1 MRIYSQDYQEFF
13 LLIQRQRYP
22 LNVSIRFLTPLIFSL
37 ENMSQINYMN
47 SKKKIIF
54 LKNIAMKKILLSFI
68 LISSFSFSQVSN
80 YQGFMDFSYN
90 DDSGKIFLEIDNL
103 DSEFLYINS
112 LSRGVGNND
121 LGLDRGQLGNSRIVY
136 FTKRGNKI
144 LLIQPN
150 LKYISNSS
158 NELENKAVEEAFA
171 RSVLFGFEIIEK
183 SENSYK
189 VDLTPFLISD
199 AHGVSQRLRYSNAGS
214 YNLNK
219 SMSAID
225 LVRTK
230 AFPEN
235 IEFDVLLTFTGNP
248 SGNLVRSVTP
258 TPSNLTVNQHH
269 SFVKLPDN
277 NYAKRKFDPRSG
289 SNPFIVYDYSTP
301 IDEKLEQ
308 RYIVRHRLN
317 KKNPND
323 EISEPVEPII
333 YYIDNGTPEPVKT
346 ALIEGGNWWNQAF
359 ESAGYKDAFRIE
371 VLPENADPMDV
382 RYNLIQWIHRSTRGW
397 SYGAS
402 IVDPRTGEIIKGQV
416 SLGSLRVRQDYMILS
431 GLVDNPNTIENKS
444 LIKKVSLDRIRQL
457 SAHEIGHT
465 LGFAHNY
472 ISSANNRSSVMD
484 YPHPKI
490 ELLDGNISINNAYS
504 ENIGDW
510 DKVSVKYAYMDFSNS
525 ENEDVELNKI
535 IEDAVDNG
543 LYFLSDSDSRPVGSA
558 NPYSHLWDNGELPYI
573 ELNKLLKVRDLAL
586 KNLDMDN
593 IEDGESYDRIED
605 ILVPIYMLHR
615 YQIEAA
621 AKAIGG
627 VDYLYY
633 VKNKNNDKV
642 KFVDSKLQNES
653 LESLLNVL
661 KPNNLVLPENLIE
674 ILSPRSFR
682 NPRTRENFVSN
693 TGVTFDYINA
703 SSSIINHTLTFLLNP
718 ERLNRI
724 NQQNMFGENILKL
737 DNYLLRISKSIFN
750 IKKMNMYEDSINKNT
765 ASLYLDHLFMAFNNN
780 KTNDLSKSVILSSI
794 MNTMNKLST
803 NMNDYNSFLL
813 NKIQG
818 FIDNPSKYKSVNKTK
833 IPDGS
838 PIGNF
843 SCDY

>member
-1 MRIYSQDYQEFF
+1 
-13 LLIQRQRYP
+13 
-22 LNVSIRFLTPLIFSL
+22 
-37 ENMSQINYMN
+37 
-47 SKKKIIF
+47 
-54 LKNIAMKKILLSFI
+54 MKKILLSII
-68 LISSFSFSQVSN
+68 LISSFSFSQETD
-80 YQGFMDFSYN
+80 YEGFMNFSYN
-90 DDSGKIFLEIDNL
+90 NDSGKIILEINKL
-103 DSEFLYINS
+103 DSEFMYINS

-121 LGLDRGQLGNSRIVY
+121 LGLDRGQLGDSRVVY

-150 LKYISNSS
+150 LRYVSNSS
-158 NELENKAVEEAFA
+158 NYLENKAVKEAFA
-171 RSVLFGFEIIEK
+171 RSVLFGFDIIEK
-183 SENSYK
+183 TKDSYK
-189 VDLTPFLISD
+189 IDITSFLIRD
-199 AHGVSQRLRYSNAGS
+199 AHGVSQRLRYSNSGS
-214 YNLNK
+214 YTLNK

-225 LVRTK
+225 LDRTK
-230 AFPEN
+230 AFPKN

-258 TPSNLTVNQHH
+258 TASNLTVNQHH
-269 SFVKLPDN
+269 SFVELPDN
-277 NYAKRKFDPRSG
+277 NYKKRKFDPRSG

-301 IDEKLEQ
+301 IDDKLEQ
-308 RYIVRHRLN
+308 RFIVRHRLN
-317 KKNPND
+317 KKYPKQ
-323 EISEPVEPII
+323 EISEPVEPIV
-333 YYIDNGTPEPVKT
+333 YYIDNGTPEPVKS

-371 VLPENADPMDV
+371 VLPEDADPMDV

-431 GLVDNPNTIENKS
+431 GLIDNPNDIENKS
-444 LIKKVSLDRIRQL
+444 LIKKTSLDRIRQL

-490 ELLDGNISINNAYS
+490 DIVNGNINIDNAYS
-504 ENIGDW
+504 KNIGDW
-510 DKVSVKYAYMDFSNS
+510 DKVSVRYAYTDFQEN
-525 ENEDVELNKI
+525 ENEDVKLNDI
-535 IEDAVDNG
+535 IEEAVNKG

-558 NPYSHLWDNGELPYI
+558 NPFSHLWDNGEFPYK
-573 ELNKLLKVRDLAL
+573 ELDKLLKVRDLAL
-586 KNLDMDN
+586 KNIDLDN
-593 IEDGESYDRIED
+593 LVDGEPYDRIED

-615 YQIEAA
+615 YQIESA

-627 VDYLYY
+627 VDYLYF

-642 KFVDSKLQNES
+642 KFVDSKLQKES
-653 LESLLNVL
+653 LKSLLNVL
-661 KPNNLVLPENLIE
+661 NPKNLVLPTNLIQ

-682 NPRTRENFVSN
+682 NPRTRENFESN

-703 SSSIINHTLTFLLNP
+703 SSSIINHTLTFLMNP
-718 ERLNRI
+718 ERINRI
-724 NQQNMFGENILKL
+724 YQQNMFGENILML
-737 DNYLLRISKSIFN
+737 DDYLTIISNSIFSN
-750 IKKMNMYEDSINKNT
+750 KRMSPYESSINKNT
-765 ASLYLDHLFMAFNNN
+765 SSLFLDHLFLTFNNSN
-780 KTNDLSKSVILSSI
+780 TNDLSKSVILSSI
-794 MNTMNKLST
+794 LNTKEKLSS
-803 NMNDYNSFLL
+803 NLNDYNRFLV
-813 NKIQG
+813 NKING
-818 FIDNPSKYKSVNKTK
+818 FIDNPDKYIPVEKTK

>member
-1 MRIYSQDYQEFF
+1 
-13 LLIQRQRYP
+13 
-22 LNVSIRFLTPLIFSL
+22 
-37 ENMSQINYMN
+37 MN
-47 SKKKIIF
+47 
-54 LKNIAMKKILLSFI
+54 
-68 LISSFSFSQVSN
+68 
-80 YQGFMDFSYN
+80 FSYN
-90 DDSGKIFLEIDNL
+90 NDSGKIILEINKL
-103 DSEFLYINS
+103 DSEFMYINS

-136 FTKRGNKI
+136 FTRRGNKI

-150 LKYISNSS
+150 LRYVSNSS
-158 NELENKAVEEAFA
+158 NYLENKAVKEAFA
-171 RSVLFGFEIIEK
+171 RSVLFGFDIIEK
-183 SENSYK
+183 TKDSYK
-189 VDLTPFLISD
+189 IDITSFLIRD
-199 AHGVSQRLRYSNAGS
+199 AHGVSQRLRYSNSGS
-214 YNLNK
+214 YTLNK

-225 LVRTK
+225 LDRTK
-230 AFPEN
+230 AFPKN

-258 TPSNLTVNQHH
+258 TASNLTVNQHH
-269 SFVKLPDN
+269 SFVELPDN
-277 NYAKRKFDPRSG
+277 NYKKRKFDPRSG

-301 IDEKLEQ
+301 IDDKLEQ
-308 RYIVRHRLN
+308 RFIVRHRLN
-317 KKNPND
+317 KKYPKQ
-323 EISEPVEPII
+323 EISEPVEPIV
-333 YYIDNGTPEPVKT
+333 YYIDNGTPEPVKS

-371 VLPENADPMDV
+371 VLPEDADPMDV

-431 GLVDNPNTIENKS
+431 GLIDNPNDIENKS
-444 LIKKVSLDRIRQL
+444 LIKKTSLDRIRQL

-490 ELLDGNISINNAYS
+490 DIVNGDINIDNAYS
-504 ENIGDW
+504 KNIGDW
-510 DKVSVKYAYMDFSNS
+510 DKVSVRYAYTDFQEN
-525 ENEDVELNKI
+525 ENEDVKLNDI
-535 IEDAVDNG
+535 IEEAVNKG

-558 NPYSHLWDNGELPYI
+558 NPFSHLWDNGEFPYK

-586 KNLDMDN
+586 KNIDLDN
-593 IEDGESYDRIED
+593 LVDGEPYDRIED

-615 YQIEAA
+615 YQIESA

-627 VDYLYY
+627 VDYLYF

-642 KFVDSKLQNES
+642 KFVDSKLQKES
-653 LESLLNVL
+653 LKSLLNVL
-661 KPNNLVLPENLIE
+661 NPKNLVLPTNLIQ

-682 NPRTRENFVSN
+682 NPRTRENFESN

-718 ERLNRI
+718 QRINRI
-724 NQQNMFGENILKL
+724 YQQNMFGEKILML
-737 DNYLLRISKSIFN
+737 DDYLTIISNSIFSN
-750 IKKMNMYEDSINKNT
+750 NRMSPYESSINKNT
-765 ASLYLDHLFMAFNNN
+765 SSLFLDHLFLTFNNSN
-780 KTNDLSKSVILSSI
+780 TNDLSKSVILSSI
-794 MNTMNKLST
+794 INTKEKLSS
-803 NMNDYNSFLL
+803 NLNDYNSFLV
-813 NKIQG
+813 NKING
-818 FIDNPSKYKSVNKTK
+818 FIDNPDKYIPVEKTK

>member
-1 MRIYSQDYQEFF
+1 
-13 LLIQRQRYP
+13 
-22 LNVSIRFLTPLIFSL
+22 
-37 ENMSQINYMN
+37 
-47 SKKKIIF
+47 
-54 LKNIAMKKILLSFI
+54 MKKILLSFI
-68 LISSFSFSQVSN
+68 LISNFSYSQEID
-80 YQGFMDFSYN
+80 YQGFMNFSYN
-90 DDSGKIFLEIDNL
+90 DDSGKIILEIDNL
-103 DSEFLYINS
+103 DNEFLYINS

-150 LKYISNSS
+150 LRYVSNSS

-171 RSVLFGFEIIEK
+171 RSVLFGFEIVEK
-183 SENSYK
+183 LTDSYK
-189 VDLTPFLISD
+189 IDLTPFLLND
-199 AHGVSQRLRYSNAGS
+199 AHGVSQRLRYSNSGS
-214 YNLNK
+214 YSLNK

-225 LVRTK
+225 LDRTK
-230 AFPEN
+230 AFPKN

-258 TPSNLTVNQHH
+258 TASNLTVNQHH
-269 SFVKLPDN
+269 SFVKLPDD
-277 NYAKRKFDPRSG
+277 NYNKRKFDPRSG
-289 SNPFIVYDYSTP
+289 SNPFIVFDYSTP
-301 IDEKLEQ
+301 LDEKLEQ
-308 RYIVRHRLN
+308 RFIVRHRLN

-323 EISEPVEPII
+323 EMSEPVEPII

-359 ESAGYKDAFRIE
+359 ESAGYKNAFRIE
-371 VLPENADPMDV
+371 VLPEDADPMDV

-431 GLVDNPNTIENKS
+431 GLVDNPNDIQNKS
-444 LIKKVSLDRIRQL
+444 LIKKTSLDRIRQL

-490 ELLDGNISINNAYS
+490 DLVDGKISIADAYS

-510 DKVSVKYAYMDFSNS
+510 DKVSVEYAYRDFPNTKN
-525 ENEDVELNKI
+525 ENYELDKI
-535 IEDAVDNG
+535 INEAEKNG

-558 NPYSHLWDNGELPYI
+558 NPFSHLWDNGELPYK

-586 KNLDMDN
+586 KNIDLDN
-593 IEDGESYDRIED
+593 LVDGEPYDRIED

-615 YQIEAA
+615 YQIEAS

-627 VDYLYY
+627 VDYLYF

-642 KFVDSKLQNES
+642 KFVDSKLQRKS

-661 KPNNLVLPENLIE
+661 KPKNLVLPNNLID

-693 TGVTFDYINA
+693 TGVTFDYINT
-703 SSSIINHTLTFLLNP
+703 SSSLINHTLTFLLNA
-718 ERLNRI
+718 ERINRI
-724 NQQNMFGENILKL
+724 NQQNIFGDDILTL
-737 DNYLLRISKSIFN
+737 EDYLAEISKSIFDN
-750 IKKMNMYEDSINKNT
+750 KKLSTYEESVNKNT
-765 ASLYLDHLFMAFNNN
+765 TSLYIDHLFMAFNNSR
-780 KTNDLSKSVILSSI
+780 TNDLSKSIILASI
-794 MNTMNKLST
+794 MDIMNNLST
-803 NMNDYNSFLL
+803 KSNNYNSFLI
-813 NKIQG
+813 NKIDG
-818 FIDNPSKYKSVNKTK
+818 FLINPDKYKPIEKTK

>member
-1 MRIYSQDYQEFF
+1 
-13 LLIQRQRYP
+13 
-22 LNVSIRFLTPLIFSL
+22 
-37 ENMSQINYMN
+37 
-47 SKKKIIF
+47 
-54 LKNIAMKKILLSFI
+54 MKKFLLSFI
-68 LISSFSFSQVSN
+68 LISNFSFSQETD

-90 DDSGKIFLEIDNL
+90 DDSGKIILEIDNL
-103 DSEFLYINS
+103 DNEFLYINS

-150 LKYISNSS
+150 LRYISNSS

-171 RSVLFGFEIIEK
+171 RSVLFGFDIVEK
-183 SENSYK
+183 STDSYK
-189 VDLTPFLISD
+189 IDLTPFLLND
-199 AHGVSQRLRYSNAGS
+199 AHGVSQRLRFSNSGS

-219 SMSAID
+219 SMSAVD
-225 LVRTK
+225 LERTK
-230 AFPEN
+230 AFPDN

-248 SGNLVRSVTP
+248 SGSLVRSVTP
-258 TPSNLTVNQHH
+258 TASNLTVNQHH
-269 SFVKLPDN
+269 SFVKLPDD
-277 NYAKRKFDPRSG
+277 NYNKRKFDPRSG

-308 RYIVRHRLN
+308 RFIVRHRLN

-323 EISEPVEPII
+323 EMSEPVEPII

-359 ESAGYKDAFRIE
+359 ESAGYKNAFRIE
-371 VLPENADPMDV
+371 VLPEDADPMDV

-431 GLVDNPNTIENKS
+431 GLVDNPNDIQNKS
-444 LIKKVSLDRIRQL
+444 LIKKTSLDRIRQL

-472 ISSANNRSSVMD
+472 ISSANDRSSVMD

-490 ELLDGNISINNAYS
+490 DLVDGKISIADAYA

-510 DKVSVKYAYMDFSNS
+510 DKVSVEYAYSDFPKTKN
-525 ENEDVELNKI
+525 ENNELDKI
-535 IEDAVDNG
+535 INEAQKNG

-558 NPYSHLWDNGELPYI
+558 NPFSHLWDNGELPYK

-586 KNLDMDN
+586 KNIDLDN
-593 IEDGESYDRIED
+593 LIDGEPYDRIED

-627 VDYLYY
+627 VDYLYF
-633 VKNKNNDKV
+633 VKNNNNDKV
-642 KFVDSKLQNES
+642 KFVDSKLQRKS
-653 LESLLNVL
+653 LESLLSVL
-661 KPNNLVLPENLIE
+661 KPKNLVLPNNLFD

-693 TGVTFDYINA
+693 TGVTFDYINT
-703 SSSIINHTLTFLLNP
+703 SSSLINHTLTFLLNP
-718 ERLNRI
+718 ERINRI
-724 NQQNMFGENILKL
+724 NQQNIFGDDILTL
-737 DNYLLRISKSIFN
+737 ENYLAEISKSIFDN
-750 IKKMNMYEDSINKNT
+750 KKLNTYEESVNKNT
-765 ASLYLDHLFMAFNNN
+765 SSLYLDHLFMAFNNSR
-780 KTNDLSKSVILSSI
+780 TNDLSKSIILASI
-794 MNTMNKLST
+794 MDTMNNLST
-803 NMNDYNSFLL
+803 NPNNYNRFLI
-813 NKIQG
+813 NKIDG
-818 FIDNPSKYKSVNKTK
+818 FLNNPDQYKPIEKTK

>member
-1 MRIYSQDYQEFF
+1 
-13 LLIQRQRYP
+13 
-22 LNVSIRFLTPLIFSL
+22 
-37 ENMSQINYMN
+37 
-47 SKKKIIF
+47 
-54 LKNIAMKKILLSFI
+54 MKKLLLSII
-68 LISSFSFSQVSN
+68 LVSSFSFSQETD
-80 YQGFMDFSYN
+80 YEGFMNFSYN
-90 DDSGKIFLEIDNL
+90 DDSGKIILEIKNL
-103 DSEFLYINS
+103 DSEFMYINS

-121 LGLDRGQLGNSRIVY
+121 LGLDRGQLGNSRVVY

-150 LKYISNSS
+150 LRYVSNSS
-158 NELENKAVEEAFA
+158 NYLENKAVEEAFA
-171 RSVLFGFEIIEK
+171 RSVLFGFDIIEK
-183 SENSYK
+183 SNDSYK
-189 VDLTPFLISD
+189 IDITSFLISD
-199 AHGVSQRLRYSNAGS
+199 AHGVSQRLKYSNSGS
-214 YNLNK
+214 YTLNK

-225 LVRTK
+225 LDRTK
-230 AFPEN
+230 AFPKN

-258 TPSNLTVNQHH
+258 TASNLTVNQHH
-269 SFVKLPDN
+269 SFVELPDN
-277 NYAKRKFDPRSG
+277 NYKKRKFDPRSG

-308 RYIVRHRLN
+308 RFIVRHRLN
-317 KKNPND
+317 KKYPKQ
-323 EISEPVEPII
+323 EISEPLDPIV

-371 VLPENADPMDV
+371 VLPEDADPMDV

-431 GLVDNPNTIENKS
+431 GLIDNPNDIENKA
-444 LIKKVSLDRIRQL
+444 LIKETSLDRIRQL

-490 ELLDGNISINNAYS
+490 DIINGDINIDNAYS
-504 ENIGDW
+504 KNIGDW
-510 DKVSVKYAYMDFSNS
+510 DKVTVRYAYTDFQ
-525 ENEDVELNKI
+525 ENENEEIKLNQI
-535 IEDAVDNG
+535 IDEAVNKG

-558 NPYSHLWDNGELPYI
+558 NPFSHLWDNGEFPYK

-586 KNLDMDN
+586 KNIDLEN
-593 IEDGESYDRIED
+593 LIDGEPYDRIED

-615 YQIEAA
+615 YQIEST

-627 VDYLYY
+627 VDYLYF
-633 VKNKNNDKV
+633 VKNLNNDKV
-642 KFVDSKLQNES
+642 KFVNSKLQKES

-661 KPNNLVLPENLIE
+661 NPKNLVLPDNLIE

-682 NPRTRENFVSN
+682 NPRTRENFESN

-703 SSSIINHTLTFLLNP
+703 SSSVINHTLTFLINP
-718 ERLNRI
+718 ERINRI
-724 NQQNMFGENILKL
+724 YQQNMFGENILKL
-737 DNYLLRISKSIFN
+737 EDYLSIISNSIFSN
-750 IKKMNMYEDSINKNT
+750 KKMSLYESSINNNT
-765 ASLYLDHLFMAFNNN
+765 SSLFLDHLFLAFNNS
-780 KTNDLSKSVILSSI
+780 KTNDLSKSLILSSI
-794 MNTMNKLST
+794 VNTKEKLSSDL
-803 NMNDYNSFLL
+803 NNYNAFLV
-813 NKIQG
+813 NKING
-818 FIDNPSKYKSVNKTK
+818 FLDNPDKYKPIEKTK

>member
-1 MRIYSQDYQEFF
+1 
-13 LLIQRQRYP
+13 
-22 LNVSIRFLTPLIFSL
+22 
-37 ENMSQINYMN
+37 
-47 SKKKIIF
+47 
-54 LKNIAMKKILLSFI
+54 MKKLLLSII
-68 LISSFSFSQVSN
+68 LVSSFSFSQETD
-80 YQGFMDFSYN
+80 YEGFMNFSYN
-90 DDSGKIFLEIDNL
+90 NDSGKIILEIKNL
-103 DSEFLYINS
+103 DSEFMYINS

-121 LGLDRGQLGNSRIVY
+121 LGLDRGQLGNSRVVY

-150 LKYISNSS
+150 LRYVSNSS
-158 NELENKAVEEAFA
+158 NYLENKAVEEAFA
-171 RSVLFGFEIIEK
+171 RSVLFGFDIIEK
-183 SENSYK
+183 SNDSYK
-189 VDLTPFLISD
+189 IDITSFLISD
-199 AHGVSQRLRYSNAGS
+199 AHGVSQRLKYSNSGS
-214 YNLNK
+214 YTLNK

-225 LVRTK
+225 LDRTK
-230 AFPEN
+230 AFPKN

-248 SGNLVRSVTP
+248 LGNLVRSVTP
-258 TPSNLTVNQHH
+258 TASNLTVNQHH
-269 SFVKLPDN
+269 SFVELPDN
-277 NYAKRKFDPRSG
+277 NYKKRKFDPRSG

-308 RYIVRHRLN
+308 RFIVRHRLS
-317 KKNPND
+317 KKYPKQ
-323 EISEPVEPII
+323 EISEPVDPIV

-371 VLPENADPMDV
+371 VLPEDADPMDV

-431 GLVDNPNTIENKS
+431 GLIDNPNDIENKA
-444 LIKKVSLDRIRQL
+444 LIKKTSLDRIRQL

-490 ELLDGNISINNAYS
+490 DIIDGDINIDNAYS
-504 ENIGDW
+504 KNIGDW
-510 DKVSVKYAYMDFSNS
+510 DKVTVTYAYTDFQEN
-525 ENEDVELNKI
+525 ENEDIKLNQI
-535 IEDAVDNG
+535 IEDAVNKG

-558 NPYSHLWDNGELPYI
+558 NPFSHLWDNGEFPYK

-586 KNLDMDN
+586 KNIDLEN
-593 IEDGESYDRIED
+593 LVDGEPYDRIED

-615 YQIEAA
+615 YQIEST

-627 VDYLYY
+627 VDYLYF
-633 VKNKNNDKV
+633 VKNLNNDKV
-642 KFVDSKLQNES
+642 KFVNSKLQKES

-661 KPNNLVLPENLIE
+661 NPKNLVLPDNLIE

-682 NPRTRENFVSN
+682 NPRTRENFESN

-703 SSSIINHTLTFLLNP
+703 SSSVINHTLTFLINP
-718 ERLNRI
+718 ERINRI
-724 NQQNMFGENILKL
+724 YQQNMFGENILKL
-737 DNYLLRISKSIFN
+737 EDYLTIISNSIFSN
-750 IKKMNMYEDSINKNT
+750 KKMSLYEASINNNT
-765 ASLYLDHLFMAFNNN
+765 SSLFLDHLFLAFNNS
-780 KTNDLSKSVILSSI
+780 KTNDLSKSLILSSI
-794 MNTMNKLST
+794 LNTKETLSS
-803 NMNDYNSFLL
+803 NLNDYNAFLV
-813 NKIQG
+813 NKING
-818 FIDNPSKYKSVNKTK
+818 FLNNPDKYKPIEKTK

-838 PIGNF
+838 PIGDF

>member
-1 MRIYSQDYQEFF
+1 
-13 LLIQRQRYP
+13 
-22 LNVSIRFLTPLIFSL
+22 
-37 ENMSQINYMN
+37 
-47 SKKKIIF
+47 
-54 LKNIAMKKILLSFI
+54 MKKLLLSII
-68 LISSFSFSQVSN
+68 LVSSFSFSQETD
-80 YQGFMDFSYN
+80 YEGFMNFSYN
-90 DDSGKIFLEIDNL
+90 NDSGKIILEINKL
-103 DSEFLYINS
+103 DSEFMYINS

-121 LGLDRGQLGNSRIVY
+121 LGLDRGQLGDSRVVY

-150 LKYISNSS
+150 LRYVSNSS
-158 NELENKAVEEAFA
+158 NYLENKAVKEAFA
-171 RSVLFGFEIIEK
+171 RSVLFGFDIIEK
-183 SENSYK
+183 TKDSYK
-189 VDLTPFLISD
+189 IDITSFLIRD
-199 AHGVSQRLRYSNAGS
+199 AHGVSQRLRYSNSGS
-214 YNLNK
+214 YTLNK

-225 LVRTK
+225 LDRTK
-230 AFPEN
+230 AFPKN

-258 TPSNLTVNQHH
+258 TASNLTVNQHH
-269 SFVKLPDN
+269 SFVELPDN
-277 NYAKRKFDPRSG
+277 NYKKRKFDPRSG

-301 IDEKLEQ
+301 IDDKLEQ
-308 RYIVRHRLN
+308 RFIVRHRLN
-317 KKNPND
+317 KKYPKQ
-323 EISEPVEPII
+323 EISEPVEPIV
-333 YYIDNGTPEPVKT
+333 YYIDNGTPEPVKS

-371 VLPENADPMDV
+371 VLPEDADPMDV

-431 GLVDNPNTIENKS
+431 GLIDNPNDIENKS
-444 LIKKVSLDRIRQL
+444 LIKKTSLDRIRQL

-490 ELLDGNISINNAYS
+490 DIVNGDINIDNAYS
-504 ENIGDW
+504 KNIGDW
-510 DKVSVKYAYMDFSNS
+510 DKVSVRYAYTDFQEN
-525 ENEDVELNKI
+525 ENEDVKLNDI
-535 IEDAVDNG
+535 IEEAVNKG

-558 NPYSHLWDNGELPYI
+558 NPFSHLWDNGEFPYK

-586 KNLDMDN
+586 KNIDLDN
-593 IEDGESYDRIED
+593 LVDGEPYDRIED

-615 YQIEAA
+615 YQIESA

-627 VDYLYY
+627 VDYLYF

-642 KFVDSKLQNES
+642 KFVDSKLQKES
-653 LESLLNVL
+653 LKSLLNVL
-661 KPNNLVLPENLIE
+661 NPKNLVLPNNLIQ

-682 NPRTRENFVSN
+682 NPRTRENFESN

-718 ERLNRI
+718 QRINRI
-724 NQQNMFGENILKL
+724 YQQNMFGEKILML
-737 DNYLLRISKSIFN
+737 DDYLTIISNSIFSN
-750 IKKMNMYEDSINKNT
+750 NRMSPYESSINKNT
-765 ASLYLDHLFMAFNNN
+765 SSLFLDHLFLTFNNSN
-780 KTNDLSKSVILSSI
+780 TNDLSKSVILSSI
-794 MNTMNKLST
+794 INTKEKLSS
-803 NMNDYNSFLL
+803 NLNEYNSFLV
-813 NKIQG
+813 NKING
-818 FIDNPSKYKSVNKTK
+818 FIDNPDKYIPVEKTK

>member
-1 MRIYSQDYQEFF
+1 
-13 LLIQRQRYP
+13 
-22 LNVSIRFLTPLIFSL
+22 
-37 ENMSQINYMN
+37 
-47 SKKKIIF
+47 
-54 LKNIAMKKILLSFI
+54 MKKFLLSFI
-68 LISSFSFSQVSN
+68 LISSFSFSQETD

-90 DDSGKIFLEIDNL
+90 DDSGKIILEIDNL
-103 DSEFLYINS
+103 DNEFLYINS

-171 RSVLFGFEIIEK
+171 RSVLFGFEIVEK
-183 SENSYK
+183 STDSYK
-189 VDLTPFLISD
+189 IDLTPFLLND
-199 AHGVSQRLRYSNAGS
+199 AHGVSQRLRFSNSGS
-214 YNLNK
+214 YSLNK
-219 SMSAID
+219 SMSAVD
-225 LVRTK
+225 LKRTK
-230 AFPEN
+230 AFPDN

-248 SGNLVRSVTP
+248 SGSLVRSVTP

-269 SFVKLPDN
+269 SFVKLPDD
-277 NYAKRKFDPRSG
+277 NYNKRKFDPRSG
-289 SNPFIVYDYSTP
+289 SNPFIVYDYSSP

-308 RYIVRHRLN
+308 RFIVRHRLN

-323 EISEPVEPII
+323 EMSEPVEPII

-359 ESAGYKDAFRIE
+359 ESAGYKNAFRIE
-371 VLPENADPMDV
+371 VLPEDADPMDV

-431 GLVDNPNTIENKS
+431 GLVDNPNDIQNKS
-444 LIKKVSLDRIRQL
+444 LIKKTSLDRIRQL

-472 ISSANNRSSVMD
+472 ISSANDRSSVMD

-490 ELLDGNISINNAYS
+490 DLVDGKISIADAYS

-510 DKVSVKYAYMDFSNS
+510 DKVSVEYAYRDFPNTKN
-525 ENEDVELNKI
+525 ENNELDKI
-535 IEDAVDNG
+535 INDAQKNG

-558 NPYSHLWDNGELPYI
+558 NPFSHLWDNGELPFK

-586 KNLDMDN
+586 KNIDLDN
-593 IEDGESYDRIED
+593 LIDGEPYDRIED

-627 VDYLYY
+627 VDYLYF
-633 VKNKNNDKV
+633 VKNNNNDKV
-642 KFVDSKLQNES
+642 KFVDSKLQKKS

-661 KPNNLVLPENLIE
+661 KPVNLVLPNNLID

-693 TGVTFDYINA
+693 TGVTFDYINI
-703 SSSIINHTLTFLLNP
+703 SSSLINHTFTFLLNP
-718 ERLNRI
+718 ERINRI
-724 NQQNMFGENILKL
+724 NQQNIFGDDILTL
-737 DNYLLRISKSIFN
+737 ENYLVEITKSIFDN
-750 IKKMNMYEDSINKNT
+750 KKLNTYEESVNKNT
-765 ASLYLDHLFMAFNNN
+765 SSLYLDHLFMAFNNSS
-780 KTNDLSKSVILSSI
+780 TNDLSKSIILASI
-794 MNTMNKLST
+794 MDTMKNLST
-803 NMNDYNSFLL
+803 NPNNYNRFLI
-813 NKIQG
+813 NKING
-818 FIDNPSKYKSVNKTK
+818 FLSNPDQYKPIVKTK

>member
-1 MRIYSQDYQEFF
+1 
-13 LLIQRQRYP
+13 
-22 LNVSIRFLTPLIFSL
+22 
-37 ENMSQINYMN
+37 MN
-47 SKKKIIF
+47 
-54 LKNIAMKKILLSFI
+54 
-68 LISSFSFSQVSN
+68 
-80 YQGFMDFSYN
+80 FSYN
-90 DDSGKIFLEIDNL
+90 DDSGKIILEIKNL
-103 DSEFLYINS
+103 DSEFMYINS

-121 LGLDRGQLGNSRIVY
+121 LGLDRGQLGNSRVVY

-150 LKYISNSS
+150 LRYVSNSS
-158 NELENKAVEEAFA
+158 NYLENKAVEEAFA
-171 RSVLFGFEIIEK
+171 RSVLFGFDIIEK
-183 SENSYK
+183 SNDSYK
-189 VDLTPFLISD
+189 IDITSFLISD
-199 AHGVSQRLRYSNAGS
+199 AHGVSQRLKYSNSGS
-214 YNLNK
+214 YTLNK

-225 LVRTK
+225 LDRTK
-230 AFPEN
+230 AFPKN

-258 TPSNLTVNQHH
+258 TASNLTVNQHH
-269 SFVKLPDN
+269 SFVELPDN
-277 NYAKRKFDPRSG
+277 NYKKRKFDPRSG

-308 RYIVRHRLN
+308 RFIVRHRLN
-317 KKNPND
+317 KKYPKQ
-323 EISEPVEPII
+323 EISEPLHPIV

-371 VLPENADPMDV
+371 VLPEDADPMDV

-431 GLVDNPNTIENKS
+431 GLIDNPNDIENKA
-444 LIKKVSLDRIRQL
+444 LIKETSLDRIRQL

-490 ELLDGNISINNAYS
+490 DIIDGDINIDNAYS
-504 ENIGDW
+504 KNIGDW
-510 DKVSVKYAYMDFSNS
+510 DKVTVRYAYTDFQ
-525 ENEDVELNKI
+525 ENENEEIKLNQI
-535 IEDAVDNG
+535 IEEAVNKG

-558 NPYSHLWDNGELPYI
+558 NPFSHLWDNGEFPYK

-586 KNLDMDN
+586 KNIDLEN
-593 IEDGESYDRIED
+593 LIDGEPYDRIED

-615 YQIEAA
+615 YQIEST

-627 VDYLYY
+627 VDYLYF
-633 VKNKNNDKV
+633 VKNLNNDKV
-642 KFVDSKLQNES
+642 KFVNSKLQKES

-661 KPNNLVLPENLIE
+661 NPKNLVLPNNLID

-682 NPRTRENFVSN
+682 NPRTRENFESN

-703 SSSIINHTLTFLLNP
+703 SSSVINHTLTFLINP
-718 ERLNRI
+718 ERINRI
-724 NQQNMFGENILKL
+724 YQQNMFGENILKL
-737 DNYLLRISKSIFN
+737 EDYLSTISNSIFSN
-750 IKKMNMYEDSINKNT
+750 KKMSLYESSINNNT
-765 ASLYLDHLFMAFNNN
+765 SSLFLDHLFLAFNNS
-780 KTNDLSKSVILSSI
+780 KTNDLSKSLILSSI
-794 MNTMNKLST
+794 VNTKEKLSSDL
-803 NMNDYNSFLL
+803 NNYNAFLV
-813 NKIQG
+813 NKING
-818 FIDNPSKYKSVNKTK
+818 FLDNPDKYKPIEKTK

>member
-1 MRIYSQDYQEFF
+1 
-13 LLIQRQRYP
+13 
-22 LNVSIRFLTPLIFSL
+22 
-37 ENMSQINYMN
+37 MN
-47 SKKKIIF
+47 
-54 LKNIAMKKILLSFI
+54 
-68 LISSFSFSQVSN
+68 
-80 YQGFMDFSYN
+80 FSYN
-90 DDSGKIFLEIDNL
+90 NDSGKIILEINKL
-103 DSEFLYINS
+103 DSEFMYINS

-121 LGLDRGQLGNSRIVY
+121 LGLDRGQLGDSRVVY

-150 LKYISNSS
+150 LRYVSNSS
-158 NELENKAVEEAFA
+158 NYLENKAVKEAFA
-171 RSVLFGFEIIEK
+171 RSVLFGFDIIK
-183 SENSYK
+183 KKKDSYII
-189 VDLTPFLISD
+189 DITSFLIRD
-199 AHGVSQRLRYSNAGS
+199 AHGVSQRLRYSNSGS
-214 YNLNK
+214 YTLNK

-225 LVRTK
+225 LDRTK
-230 AFPEN
+230 AFPKN

-258 TPSNLTVNQHH
+258 TASNLTVNQHH
-269 SFVKLPDN
+269 SFVELPDN
-277 NYAKRKFDPRSG
+277 NYKKRKFDPRSG

-301 IDEKLEQ
+301 IDDKLEQ
-308 RYIVRHRLN
+308 RFIVRHRLN
-317 KKNPND
+317 KKYPKQ
-323 EISEPVEPII
+323 EISEPVEPIV
-333 YYIDNGTPEPVKT
+333 YYIDNGTPEPVKS

-371 VLPENADPMDV
+371 VLPEDADPMDV

-431 GLVDNPNTIENKS
+431 GLVDNPNDIKNKS
-444 LIKKVSLDRIRQL
+444 LIKKTSLDRIRQL

-490 ELLDGNISINNAYS
+490 DIVNGDINIDNAYS
-504 ENIGDW
+504 KNIGDW
-510 DKVSVKYAYMDFSNS
+510 DKVSVRYAYTDFQEN
-525 ENEDVELNKI
+525 ENEDVKLNDI
-535 IEDAVDNG
+535 IEEAVNKG

-558 NPYSHLWDNGELPYI
+558 NPFSHLWDNGEFPYK

-586 KNLDMDN
+586 KNIDLDN
-593 IEDGESYDRIED
+593 LVDGEPYDRIED

-615 YQIEAA
+615 YQIESA

-627 VDYLYY
+627 VDYLYF

-642 KFVDSKLQNES
+642 KFVDSKLQKES
-653 LESLLNVL
+653 LKSLLNVL
-661 KPNNLVLPENLIE
+661 NPKNLVLPTNLIQ

-682 NPRTRENFVSN
+682 NPRTRENFESN

-718 ERLNRI
+718 QRINRI
-724 NQQNMFGENILKL
+724 YQQNMFGEKILML
-737 DNYLLRISKSIFN
+737 DDYLTIISNSIFSN
-750 IKKMNMYEDSINKNT
+750 NRMSPYESSINKNT
-765 ASLYLDHLFMAFNNN
+765 SSLFLDHLFLTFNNSN
-780 KTNDLSKSVILSSI
+780 TNDLSKSVILSSI
-794 MNTMNKLST
+794 INTNEKLSS
-803 NMNDYNSFLL
+803 NLNDYNSFLV
-813 NKIQG
+813 NKING
-818 FIDNPSKYKSVNKTK
+818 FIDNPDKYIPVEKTK

>member
-1 MRIYSQDYQEFF
+1 
-13 LLIQRQRYP
+13 
-22 LNVSIRFLTPLIFSL
+22 
-37 ENMSQINYMN
+37 
-47 SKKKIIF
+47 
-54 LKNIAMKKILLSFI
+54 MKKLLLSII
-68 LISSFSFSQVSN
+68 LVSSFSFSQETD
-80 YQGFMDFSYN
+80 YEGFMNFSYN
-90 DDSGKIFLEIDNL
+90 DDSGKIILEIKNL
-103 DSEFLYINS
+103 DSEFMYINS

-121 LGLDRGQLGNSRIVY
+121 LGLDRGQLGNSRVVY

-150 LKYISNSS
+150 LRYVSNSS
-158 NELENKAVEEAFA
+158 NYLENKAVEEAFA
-171 RSVLFGFEIIEK
+171 RSVLFGFDIIEK
-183 SENSYK
+183 SNDSYK
-189 VDLTPFLISD
+189 IDITSFLISD
-199 AHGVSQRLRYSNAGS
+199 AHGVSQRLKYSNSGS
-214 YNLNK
+214 YTLNK

-225 LVRTK
+225 LDRTK
-230 AFPEN
+230 AFPKN

-258 TPSNLTVNQHH
+258 TASNLTVNQHH
-269 SFVKLPDN
+269 SFVQLPDN
-277 NYAKRKFDPRSG
+277 NYKKRKFDPRSG

-308 RYIVRHRLN
+308 RFIVRHRLN
-317 KKNPND
+317 KKYPKQ
-323 EISEPVEPII
+323 EISEPLDPIV

-371 VLPENADPMDV
+371 VLPEDADPMDV

-431 GLVDNPNTIENKS
+431 GLIDNPNDIENKA
-444 LIKKVSLDRIRQL
+444 LIKETSLDRIRQL

-490 ELLDGNISINNAYS
+490 DIIDGDINIDNAYS
-504 ENIGDW
+504 KNIGDW
-510 DKVSVKYAYMDFSNS
+510 DKVTVRYAYTDFQ
-525 ENEDVELNKI
+525 ENENEEIKLNQI
-535 IEDAVDNG
+535 IDEAVNKG

-558 NPYSHLWDNGELPYI
+558 NPFSHLWDNGEFPYK
-573 ELNKLLKVRDLAL
+573 ELNKLLEVRDLAL
-586 KNLDMDN
+586 KNIDLEN
-593 IEDGESYDRIED
+593 LIDGEPYDRIED

-615 YQIEAA
+615 YQIEST

-627 VDYLYY
+627 VDYLYF
-633 VKNKNNDKV
+633 VKNLNNDKV
-642 KFVDSKLQNES
+642 KFVNSKLQKES

-661 KPNNLVLPENLIE
+661 NPKNLVLPDNLIE

-682 NPRTRENFVSN
+682 NPRTRENFESN

-703 SSSIINHTLTFLLNP
+703 SSSVINHTLTFLINP
-718 ERLNRI
+718 ERINRI
-724 NQQNMFGENILKL
+724 YQQNMFGENILKL
-737 DNYLLRISKSIFN
+737 EDYLSTISNSIFSN
-750 IKKMNMYEDSINKNT
+750 KKMSLYESSINNNT
-765 ASLYLDHLFMAFNNN
+765 SSLFLDHLFLAFNNS
-780 KTNDLSKSVILSSI
+780 KTNDLSKSLILSSI
-794 MNTMNKLST
+794 VNTKEKLSSDL
-803 NMNDYNSFLL
+803 NNYNAFLV
-813 NKIQG
+813 NKING
-818 FIDNPSKYKSVNKTK
+818 FLDNPDKYKPIEKTK

>member
-1 MRIYSQDYQEFF
+1 
-13 LLIQRQRYP
+13 
-22 LNVSIRFLTPLIFSL
+22 
-37 ENMSQINYMN
+37 
-47 SKKKIIF
+47 
-54 LKNIAMKKILLSFI
+54 MKKLLLSII
-68 LISSFSFSQVSN
+68 LVSSFSFSQETD
-80 YQGFMDFSYN
+80 YEGFMNFSYN
-90 DDSGKIFLEIDNL
+90 DDSGKIILEIKNL
-103 DSEFLYINS
+103 DTEFMYINS

-121 LGLDRGQLGNSRIVY
+121 LGLDRGQLGNSRVVY

-150 LKYISNSS
+150 LRYVSNSS
-158 NELENKAVEEAFA
+158 NYLENKAVEEAFA
-171 RSVLFGFEIIEK
+171 RSVLFGFDIIEK
-183 SENSYK
+183 SNDSYK
-189 VDLTPFLISD
+189 IDITSFLISD
-199 AHGVSQRLRYSNAGS
+199 AHGVSQRLKYSNSGS
-214 YNLNK
+214 YTLNK

-225 LVRTK
+225 LDRTK
-230 AFPEN
+230 AFPKN

-258 TPSNLTVNQHH
+258 TASNLTVNQHH
-269 SFVKLPDN
+269 SFVELPDN
-277 NYAKRKFDPRSG
+277 NYKKRKFDPRSG

-308 RYIVRHRLN
+308 RFIVRHRLN
-317 KKNPND
+317 KKYPKQ
-323 EISEPVEPII
+323 EISEPLDPIV

-371 VLPENADPMDV
+371 VLPEDADPMDV

-431 GLVDNPNTIENKS
+431 GLIDNPNDIENKA
-444 LIKKVSLDRIRQL
+444 LIKETSLDRIRQL

-490 ELLDGNISINNAYS
+490 DIIDGDINIDNAYS
-504 ENIGDW
+504 KNIGDW
-510 DKVSVKYAYMDFSNS
+510 DKVTVRYAYTDFQ
-525 ENEDVELNKI
+525 ENENEEIKLNQI
-535 IEDAVDNG
+535 IDEAVNKG

-558 NPYSHLWDNGELPYI
+558 NPFSHLWDNGEFPYK
-573 ELNKLLKVRDLAL
+573 ELNKLLEVRDLAL
-586 KNLDMDN
+586 KNIDLEN
-593 IEDGESYDRIED
+593 LIDGEPYDRIED

-615 YQIEAA
+615 YQIEST

-627 VDYLYY
+627 VDYLYF
-633 VKNKNNDKV
+633 VKNLNNDKV
-642 KFVDSKLQNES
+642 KFVNSKLQKES

-661 KPNNLVLPENLIE
+661 NPKNLVLPENLIE

-682 NPRTRENFVSN
+682 NPRTRENFESN

-703 SSSIINHTLTFLLNP
+703 SSSVINHTLTFLINP
-718 ERLNRI
+718 ERINRI
-724 NQQNMFGENILKL
+724 YQQNMFGENILKL
-737 DNYLLRISKSIFN
+737 EDYLSIISNSIFSN
-750 IKKMNMYEDSINKNT
+750 KKMSLYESSINNNT
-765 ASLYLDHLFMAFNNN
+765 SSLFLDHLFLAFNNS
-780 KTNDLSKSVILSSI
+780 KTNDLSKSLILSSI
-794 MNTMNKLST
+794 LNTKEKLSSDL
-803 NMNDYNSFLL
+803 NNYNAFLV
-813 NKIQG
+813 NKING
-818 FIDNPSKYKSVNKTK
+818 FLDNPDKYKPIEKTK

>member
-1 MRIYSQDYQEFF
+1 
-13 LLIQRQRYP
+13 
-22 LNVSIRFLTPLIFSL
+22 
-37 ENMSQINYMN
+37 
-47 SKKKIIF
+47 
-54 LKNIAMKKILLSFI
+54 MKKLLLSII
-68 LISSFSFSQVSN
+68 LVSSFSFSQETD
-80 YQGFMDFSYN
+80 YEGFMNFSYN
-90 DDSGKIFLEIDNL
+90 DDSGKIILEIKNL
-103 DSEFLYINS
+103 DSEFMYINS

-121 LGLDRGQLGNSRIVY
+121 LGLDRGQLGNSRVVY

-150 LKYISNSS
+150 LRYVSNSS
-158 NELENKAVEEAFA
+158 NYLENKAVEEAFA
-171 RSVLFGFEIIEK
+171 RSVLFGFDIIEK
-183 SENSYK
+183 SNDSYK
-189 VDLTPFLISD
+189 IDITSFLISD
-199 AHGVSQRLRYSNAGS
+199 AHGVSQRLKYSNSGS
-214 YNLNK
+214 YTLNK

-225 LVRTK
+225 LDRTK
-230 AFPEN
+230 AFPKN

-258 TPSNLTVNQHH
+258 TASNLTVNQHH
-269 SFVKLPDN
+269 SFVELPDN
-277 NYAKRKFDPRSG
+277 NYKKRKFDPRSG

-308 RYIVRHRLN
+308 RFIVRHRLN
-317 KKNPND
+317 KKYPKQ
-323 EISEPVEPII
+323 EISEPLDPIV

-371 VLPENADPMDV
+371 VLPEDADPMDV

-431 GLVDNPNTIENKS
+431 GLIDNPNDIENKA
-444 LIKKVSLDRIRQL
+444 LIKETSLDRIRQL

-490 ELLDGNISINNAYS
+490 DIIDGDINIDNAYS
-504 ENIGDW
+504 KNIGDW
-510 DKVSVKYAYMDFSNS
+510 DKVTVRYAYTDFQEN
-525 ENEDVELNKI
+525 ENEDIKLNQI
-535 IEDAVDNG
+535 IEEAVNKG

-558 NPYSHLWDNGELPYI
+558 NPFSHLWDNGEFPYK

-586 KNLDMDN
+586 KNIDLEN
-593 IEDGESYDRIED
+593 LIDGEPYDRIED

-615 YQIEAA
+615 YQIEST

-627 VDYLYY
+627 VDYLYF
-633 VKNKNNDKV
+633 VKNLNNDKV
-642 KFVDSKLQNES
+642 KFVNSKLQKES

-661 KPNNLVLPENLIE
+661 NPKNLVLPDNLIE

-682 NPRTRENFVSN
+682 NPRTRENFESN

-703 SSSIINHTLTFLLNP
+703 SSSVINHTLTFLINP
-718 ERLNRI
+718 ERINRI
-724 NQQNMFGENILKL
+724 YQQNMFGENILKL
-737 DNYLLRISKSIFN
+737 EDYLTIISNSIFSN
-750 IKKMNMYEDSINKNT
+750 KKMSLYESSINNNT
-765 ASLYLDHLFMAFNNN
+765 SSLFLDHLFLAFNNS
-780 KTNDLSKSVILSSI
+780 KTNDLSKSLILSSI
-794 MNTMNKLST
+794 VNTKEKLSSDL
-803 NMNDYNSFLL
+803 NNYNAFLV
-813 NKIQG
+813 NKING
-818 FIDNPSKYKSVNKTK
+818 FLDNPDKYKPIEKTK

>member
-1 MRIYSQDYQEFF
+1 
-13 LLIQRQRYP
+13 
-22 LNVSIRFLTPLIFSL
+22 
-37 ENMSQINYMN
+37 
-47 SKKKIIF
+47 
-54 LKNIAMKKILLSFI
+54 MKKLFLSIILV
-68 LISSFSFSQVSN
+68 SSFSFSQETD
-80 YQGFMDFSYN
+80 YEGFMNFSYN
-90 DDSGKIFLEIDNL
+90 NDSGKIILEIKNL
-103 DSEFLYINS
+103 DSEFMYINS

-121 LGLDRGQLGNSRIVY
+121 LGLDRGQLGNSRVVY

-150 LKYISNSS
+150 LRYVSNSS
-158 NELENKAVEEAFA
+158 NYLENKAVEEAFA
-171 RSVLFGFEIIEK
+171 RSVLFGFDIIEK
-183 SENSYK
+183 SNDSYK
-189 VDLTPFLISD
+189 IDITSFLISD
-199 AHGVSQRLRYSNAGS
+199 AHGVSQRLKYSNSGS
-214 YNLNK
+214 YSLNK

-225 LVRTK
+225 LDRTK
-230 AFPEN
+230 AFPKN

-258 TPSNLTVNQHH
+258 TASNLTVNQHH
-269 SFVKLPDN
+269 SFVELPDN
-277 NYAKRKFDPRSG
+277 NYKKRKFDPRSG

-308 RYIVRHRLN
+308 RFIVRHRLS
-317 KKNPND
+317 KKYPKQ
-323 EISEPVEPII
+323 EISEPVDPIV

-371 VLPENADPMDV
+371 VLPEDADPMDV

-431 GLVDNPNTIENKS
+431 GLIDNPNDIENKA
-444 LIKKVSLDRIRQL
+444 LIKKTSLDRIRQL

-490 ELLDGNISINNAYS
+490 DIIDGDINIDNAYS
-504 ENIGDW
+504 KNIGDW
-510 DKVSVKYAYMDFSNS
+510 DKVTVRYAYTDFQEN
-525 ENEDVELNKI
+525 ENEDIKLNQI
-535 IEDAVDNG
+535 IEDAVNKG

-558 NPYSHLWDNGELPYI
+558 NPFSHLWDNGEFPYK

-586 KNLDMDN
+586 KNIDLEN
-593 IEDGESYDRIED
+593 LVDGEPYDRIED

-615 YQIEAA
+615 YQIEST

-627 VDYLYY
+627 VDYLYF
-633 VKNKNNDKV
+633 VKNLNNDKV
-642 KFVDSKLQNES
+642 KFVNSKLQKES

-661 KPNNLVLPENLIE
+661 NPKNLVLPDNLIE

-682 NPRTRENFVSN
+682 NPRTRENFESN

-703 SSSIINHTLTFLLNP
+703 SSSVINHTLTFLINP
-718 ERLNRI
+718 ERINRI
-724 NQQNMFGENILKL
+724 YQQNMFGENILKL
-737 DNYLLRISKSIFN
+737 EDYLTIISNSIFSN
-750 IKKMNMYEDSINKNT
+750 KKMSLYEASINNNT
-765 ASLYLDHLFMAFNNN
+765 SSLFLDHLFLAFNNS
-780 KTNDLSKSVILSSI
+780 KTNDLSKSLILSSI
-794 MNTMNKLST
+794 LNTKETLSS
-803 NMNDYNSFLL
+803 NLNDYNAFLV
-813 NKIQG
+813 NKING
-818 FIDNPSKYKSVNKTK
+818 FLNNPDKYKPIEKTK

-838 PIGNF
+838 PIGDF

>member
-1 MRIYSQDYQEFF
+1 
-13 LLIQRQRYP
+13 
-22 LNVSIRFLTPLIFSL
+22 
-37 ENMSQINYMN
+37 
-47 SKKKIIF
+47 
-54 LKNIAMKKILLSFI
+54 
-68 LISSFSFSQVSN
+68 
-80 YQGFMDFSYN
+80 MDFSYN
-90 DDSGKIFLEIDNL
+90 DDSGKIILEIDNL
-103 DSEFLYINS
+103 DNEFLYINS

-150 LKYISNSS
+150 LRYISNSS

-171 RSVLFGFEIIEK
+171 RSVLFGFEIVEK
-183 SENSYK
+183 STDSYK
-189 VDLTPFLISD
+189 IDLTPFLLND
-199 AHGVSQRLRYSNAGS
+199 AHGVSQRLRFSNSGS
-214 YNLNK
+214 YSLNK
-219 SMSAID
+219 SMSAVD
-225 LVRTK
+225 LERTK
-230 AFPEN
+230 AFPDN

-248 SGNLVRSVTP
+248 SGSLVRSVTP
-258 TPSNLTVNQHH
+258 TASNLTVNQHH
-269 SFVKLPDN
+269 SFVKLPDD
-277 NYAKRKFDPRSG
+277 NYNKRKFDPRSG
-289 SNPFIVYDYSTP
+289 SNPFIVYDYSSP

-308 RYIVRHRLN
+308 RFIVRHRLN

-323 EISEPVEPII
+323 EMSEPVEPII

-359 ESAGYKDAFRIE
+359 ESAGYKNAFRIE
-371 VLPENADPMDV
+371 VLPEDADPMDV

-431 GLVDNPNTIENKS
+431 GLVDNPNDIQNKS
-444 LIKKVSLDRIRQL
+444 LIKKTSLDRIRQL

-472 ISSANNRSSVMD
+472 ISSANDRSSVMD

-490 ELLDGNISINNAYS
+490 DLVDGKISIADAYS

-510 DKVSVKYAYMDFSNS
+510 DKVSVEYAYRDFPNTKN
-525 ENEDVELNKI
+525 ENNELDKI
-535 IEDAVDNG
+535 INEAQKNG

-558 NPYSHLWDNGELPYI
+558 NPFSHLWDNGELPYK

-586 KNLDMDN
+586 KNIDLDN
-593 IEDGESYDRIED
+593 LVDGEPYDRIED

-627 VDYLYY
+627 VDYLYF
-633 VKNKNNDKV
+633 VKNNNNDKV
-642 KFVDSKLQNES
+642 KFVDSKLQRKS
-653 LESLLNVL
+653 LESLLSVL
-661 KPNNLVLPENLIE
+661 KPKNLVLPNNLID

-693 TGVTFDYINA
+693 TGVTFDYINT
-703 SSSIINHTLTFLLNP
+703 SSSLINHTLTFLLNP
-718 ERLNRI
+718 ERINRI
-724 NQQNMFGENILKL
+724 NQQNIFGDDILTL
-737 DNYLLRISKSIFN
+737 ENYLAEISKSIFDN
-750 IKKMNMYEDSINKNT
+750 KKLNTYEESVNKNT
-765 ASLYLDHLFMAFNNN
+765 SSLYLDHLFMSFNNSR
-780 KTNDLSKSVILSSI
+780 TNDLSKSIILASI
-794 MNTMNKLST
+794 MDTMNNLS
-803 NMNDYNSFLL
+803 NNLNNYNRFLI
-813 NKIQG
+813 NKIDG
-818 FIDNPSKYKSVNKTK
+818 FLSNPDQYKPIEKTK

>member
-1 MRIYSQDYQEFF
+1 
-13 LLIQRQRYP
+13 
-22 LNVSIRFLTPLIFSL
+22 
-37 ENMSQINYMN
+37 MN
-47 SKKKIIF
+47 
-54 LKNIAMKKILLSFI
+54 
-68 LISSFSFSQVSN
+68 
-80 YQGFMDFSYN
+80 FSYN
-90 DDSGKIFLEIDNL
+90 NDSGKIILEINKL
-103 DSEFLYINS
+103 DSEFMYINS

-121 LGLDRGQLGNSRIVY
+121 LGLDRGQLGDSRVVY

-150 LKYISNSS
+150 LRYVSNSS
-158 NELENKAVEEAFA
+158 NYLENKAVKEAFA
-171 RSVLFGFEIIEK
+171 RSVLFGFDIIEK
-183 SENSYK
+183 TKDSYK
-189 VDLTPFLISD
+189 IDITSFLIRD
-199 AHGVSQRLRYSNAGS
+199 AHGVSQRLRYSNSGS
-214 YNLNK
+214 YTLNK

-225 LVRTK
+225 LDRTK
-230 AFPEN
+230 AFPKN

-258 TPSNLTVNQHH
+258 TASNLTVNQHH
-269 SFVKLPDN
+269 SFVELPDN
-277 NYAKRKFDPRSG
+277 NYKKRKFDPRSG

-301 IDEKLEQ
+301 IDDKLEQ
-308 RYIVRHRLN
+308 RFIVRHRLN
-317 KKNPND
+317 KKYPKQ
-323 EISEPVEPII
+323 EISEPVEPIV
-333 YYIDNGTPEPVKT
+333 YYIDNGTPEPVKS

-371 VLPENADPMDV
+371 VLPEDADPMDV

-431 GLVDNPNTIENKS
+431 GLIDNPNDIKNKS
-444 LIKKVSLDRIRQL
+444 LIKKTSLDRIRQL

-490 ELLDGNISINNAYS
+490 DIVNGDINIDNAYS
-504 ENIGDW
+504 KNIGDW
-510 DKVSVKYAYMDFSNS
+510 DKVSVRYAYTDFQEN
-525 ENEDVELNKI
+525 ENEDVKLNDI
-535 IEDAVDNG
+535 IEEAVNKG

-558 NPYSHLWDNGELPYI
+558 NPFSHLWDNGEFPYK

-586 KNLDMDN
+586 KNIDLDN
-593 IEDGESYDRIED
+593 LVDGEPYDRIED

-615 YQIEAA
+615 YQIESA

-627 VDYLYY
+627 VDYLYF

-642 KFVDSKLQNES
+642 KFVDSKLQKES
-653 LESLLNVL
+653 LKSLLNVL
-661 KPNNLVLPENLIE
+661 NPKNLVLPTNLIQ

-682 NPRTRENFVSN
+682 NPRTRENFESN

-703 SSSIINHTLTFLLNP
+703 SSSIINHTLTFLMNP
-718 ERLNRI
+718 ERINRI
-724 NQQNMFGENILKL
+724 YQQNMFGENILML
-737 DNYLLRISKSIFN
+737 DDYLTIISNSIFSN
-750 IKKMNMYEDSINKNT
+750 KRMSPYESSINKNT
-765 ASLYLDHLFMAFNNN
+765 SSLFLDHLFLTFNNSN
-780 KTNDLSKSVILSSI
+780 TNDLSKSVILSSI
-794 MNTMNKLST
+794 MNTKEKLSS
-803 NMNDYNSFLL
+803 NLNDYNSFLV
-813 NKIQG
+813 NKING
-818 FIDNPSKYKSVNKTK
+818 FIDNPDKYIPIEKTK

>member
-1 MRIYSQDYQEFF
+1 
-13 LLIQRQRYP
+13 
-22 LNVSIRFLTPLIFSL
+22 
-37 ENMSQINYMN
+37 
-47 SKKKIIF
+47 
-54 LKNIAMKKILLSFI
+54 MKKLLLSII
-68 LISSFSFSQVSN
+68 LFSSFSFSQETD
-80 YQGFMDFSYN
+80 YEGFMNFSYN
-90 DDSGKIFLEIDNL
+90 NDSGKIILEINKL
-103 DSEFLYINS
+103 DSEFMYINS

-136 FTKRGNKI
+136 FTRRGNKI

-150 LKYISNSS
+150 LRYVSNSS
-158 NELENKAVEEAFA
+158 NYLENKAVKEAFA
-171 RSVLFGFEIIEK
+171 RSVLFGFDIIEK
-183 SENSYK
+183 TKDSYK
-189 VDLTPFLISD
+189 IDITSFLIRD
-199 AHGVSQRLRYSNAGS
+199 AHGVSQRLRYSNSGS
-214 YNLNK
+214 YTLNK

-225 LVRTK
+225 LDRTK
-230 AFPEN
+230 AFPKN

-258 TPSNLTVNQHH
+258 TASNLTVNQHH
-269 SFVKLPDN
+269 SFVELPDN
-277 NYAKRKFDPRSG
+277 NYKKRKFDPRSG

-301 IDEKLEQ
+301 IDDKLEQ
-308 RYIVRHRLN
+308 RFIVRHRLN
-317 KKNPND
+317 KKYPKQ
-323 EISEPVEPII
+323 EISEPVEPIV
-333 YYIDNGTPEPVKT
+333 YYIDNGTPEPVKS

-371 VLPENADPMDV
+371 VLPEDADPMDV

-431 GLVDNPNTIENKS
+431 GLIDNPNDIENKS
-444 LIKKVSLDRIRQL
+444 LIKKTSLDRIRQL

-490 ELLDGNISINNAYS
+490 DIVNGNINIDNAYS
-504 ENIGDW
+504 KNIGDW
-510 DKVSVKYAYMDFSNS
+510 DKVSVRYAYTDFQEN
-525 ENEDVELNKI
+525 ENEDVKLNDI
-535 IEDAVDNG
+535 IEEAVNKG

-558 NPYSHLWDNGELPYI
+558 NPFSHLWDNGEFPYK

-586 KNLDMDN
+586 KNIDLDN
-593 IEDGESYDRIED
+593 LVDGEPYDRIED

-615 YQIEAA
+615 YQIESA

-627 VDYLYY
+627 VDYLYF

-642 KFVDSKLQNES
+642 KFVDSKLQKES
-653 LESLLNVL
+653 LKSLLNVL
-661 KPNNLVLPENLIE
+661 NPKNLVLPTNLIQ

-682 NPRTRENFVSN
+682 NPRTRENFESN

-703 SSSIINHTLTFLLNP
+703 SSSIINHTLTFLMNP
-718 ERLNRI
+718 ERINRI
-724 NQQNMFGENILKL
+724 YQQNMFGENILML
-737 DNYLLRISKSIFN
+737 DDYLTIISNSIFSN
-750 IKKMNMYEDSINKNT
+750 KRMSPYESSINKNT
-765 ASLYLDHLFMAFNNN
+765 SSLFLDHLFLTFNNSN
-780 KTNDLSKSVILSSI
+780 TNDLSKSVILSSI
-794 MNTMNKLST
+794 MNTKEKLSS
-803 NMNDYNSFLL
+803 NLNDYNRFLV
-813 NKIQG
+813 NKING
-818 FIDNPSKYKSVNKTK
+818 FIDNPDKYIPVEKTK

>member
-1 MRIYSQDYQEFF
+1 
-13 LLIQRQRYP
+13 
-22 LNVSIRFLTPLIFSL
+22 
-37 ENMSQINYMN
+37 
-47 SKKKIIF
+47 
-54 LKNIAMKKILLSFI
+54 MKKLLLSII
-68 LISSFSFSQVSN
+68 LVSSFSFSQETD
-80 YQGFMDFSYN
+80 YEGFMNFSYN
-90 DDSGKIFLEIDNL
+90 NDSGKIILEINKL
-103 DSEFLYINS
+103 DSEFMYINS

-136 FTKRGNKI
+136 FTRRGNKI

-150 LKYISNSS
+150 LRYVSNSS
-158 NELENKAVEEAFA
+158 NYLENKAVKEAFA
-171 RSVLFGFEIIEK
+171 RSVLFGFDIIEK
-183 SENSYK
+183 TKDSYK
-189 VDLTPFLISD
+189 IDITSFLIRD
-199 AHGVSQRLRYSNAGS
+199 AHGVSQRLRYSNSGS
-214 YNLNK
+214 YTLNK

-225 LVRTK
+225 LDRTK
-230 AFPEN
+230 AFPKN

-258 TPSNLTVNQHH
+258 TASNLTVNQHH
-269 SFVKLPDN
+269 SFVELPDN
-277 NYAKRKFDPRSG
+277 NYKKRKFDPRSG

-301 IDEKLEQ
+301 IDDKLEQ
-308 RYIVRHRLN
+308 RFIVRHRLN
-317 KKNPND
+317 KKYPKQ
-323 EISEPVEPII
+323 EISEPVEPIV
-333 YYIDNGTPEPVKT
+333 YYIDNGTPEPVKS

-371 VLPENADPMDV
+371 VLPEDADPMDV

-431 GLVDNPNTIENKS
+431 GLIDNPNDIKNKS
-444 LIKKVSLDRIRQL
+444 LIKKTSLDRIRQL

-490 ELLDGNISINNAYS
+490 DIVNGDINIDNAYS
-504 ENIGDW
+504 KNIGDW
-510 DKVSVKYAYMDFSNS
+510 DKVSVRYAYTDFQEN
-525 ENEDVELNKI
+525 ENEDVKLNDI
-535 IEDAVDNG
+535 IEEAVNKG

-558 NPYSHLWDNGELPYI
+558 NPFSHLWDNGEFPYK

-586 KNLDMDN
+586 KNIDLDN
-593 IEDGESYDRIED
+593 LVDGEPYDRIED

-615 YQIEAA
+615 YQIESA

-627 VDYLYY
+627 VDYLYF

-642 KFVDSKLQNES
+642 KFVDSKLQKES
-653 LESLLNVL
+653 LKSLLNVL
-661 KPNNLVLPENLIE
+661 NPKNLVLPNNLIQ

-682 NPRTRENFVSN
+682 NPRTRENFESN

-718 ERLNRI
+718 QRINRI
-724 NQQNMFGENILKL
+724 YQQNMFGEKILML
-737 DNYLLRISKSIFN
+737 DDYLTIISNSIFSN
-750 IKKMNMYEDSINKNT
+750 NRMSPYESSINKNT
-765 ASLYLDHLFMAFNNN
+765 SSLFLDHLFLTFNNSN
-780 KTNDLSKSVILSSI
+780 TNDLSKSVILSSI
-794 MNTMNKLST
+794 MNTKEKLSS
-803 NMNDYNSFLL
+803 NLNDYNSFLV
-813 NKIQG
+813 NKING
-818 FIDNPSKYKSVNKTK
+818 FIDNPDKYIPVEKTK

>member
-1 MRIYSQDYQEFF
+1 
-13 LLIQRQRYP
+13 
-22 LNVSIRFLTPLIFSL
+22 
-37 ENMSQINYMN
+37 
-47 SKKKIIF
+47 
-54 LKNIAMKKILLSFI
+54 MKKFLLSFI
-68 LISSFSFSQVSN
+68 LISNFSFSQETD

-90 DDSGKIFLEIDNL
+90 DDSGKIILEIDNL
-103 DSEFLYINS
+103 DNEFLYINS

-150 LKYISNSS
+150 LRYISNSS

-171 RSVLFGFEIIEK
+171 RSVLFGFEIVEK
-183 SENSYK
+183 STDSYK
-189 VDLTPFLISD
+189 IDLTPFLLND
-199 AHGVSQRLRYSNAGS
+199 AHGVSQRLRFSNSGS
-214 YNLNK
+214 YSLNK
-219 SMSAID
+219 SMSAVD
-225 LVRTK
+225 LERTK
-230 AFPEN
+230 AFPNN

-248 SGNLVRSVTP
+248 SGSLVRSVTP
-258 TPSNLTVNQHH
+258 TASNLTVNQHH
-269 SFVKLPDN
+269 SFVKLPDD
-277 NYAKRKFDPRSG
+277 NYNKRKFDPRSG

-308 RYIVRHRLN
+308 RFIVRHRLN

-323 EISEPVEPII
+323 EMSEPVDPII

-359 ESAGYKDAFRIE
+359 ESAGYKNAFRIE
-371 VLPENADPMDV
+371 VLPEDADPMDV

-431 GLVDNPNTIENKS
+431 GLVDNPNDIQNKS
-444 LIKKVSLDRIRQL
+444 LIKKTSLDRIRQL

-490 ELLDGNISINNAYS
+490 DLVDGKISIADAYS

-510 DKVSVKYAYMDFSNS
+510 DKVSVEYAYRDFPNTKN
-525 ENEDVELNKI
+525 ENNELDKI
-535 IEDAVDNG
+535 INEAQKNS

-558 NPYSHLWDNGELPYI
+558 NPFSHLWDNGELPYK

-586 KNLDMDN
+586 KNIDLDN
-593 IEDGESYDRIED
+593 LVDGEPYDRIED

-627 VDYLYY
+627 VDYLYF
-633 VKNKNNDKV
+633 VKNNNNDKV
-642 KFVDSKLQNES
+642 KFVDSKLQRKS
-653 LESLLNVL
+653 LESLLSVL
-661 KPNNLVLPENLIE
+661 KPKNLVLPNNLID

-693 TGVTFDYINA
+693 TGVAFDYINT
-703 SSSIINHTLTFLLNP
+703 SSSLINHTLTFLLNP
-718 ERLNRI
+718 ERINRI
-724 NQQNMFGENILKL
+724 NQQNIFGDNILTL
-737 DNYLLRISKSIFN
+737 ENYLAEISKSIFDN
-750 IKKMNMYEDSINKNT
+750 KKLNTYEESVNKNT
-765 ASLYLDHLFMAFNNN
+765 SSLYLDHLFMAFNNSR
-780 KTNDLSKSVILSSI
+780 TNDLSKSIILASI
-794 MNTMNKLST
+794 MDTMNNLST
-803 NMNDYNSFLL
+803 NPNNYNRFLI
-813 NKIQG
+813 NKIDG
-818 FIDNPSKYKSVNKTK
+818 FLNNPDQYKPIEKTK

>member
-1 MRIYSQDYQEFF
+1 MKKF
-13 LLIQRQRYP
+13 LL
-22 LNVSIRFLTPLIFSL
+22 SL
-37 ENMSQINYMN
+37 
-47 SKKKIIF
+47 
-54 LKNIAMKKILLSFI
+54 I
-68 LISSFSFSQVSN
+68 LISNFSFSQETD

-90 DDSGKIFLEIDNL
+90 DDSGKIILEIDNL
-103 DSEFLYINS
+103 DNEFLYINS

-150 LKYISNSS
+150 LRYISNSS

-171 RSVLFGFEIIEK
+171 RSVLFGFDIVEK
-183 SENSYK
+183 STDSYK
-189 VDLTPFLISD
+189 IDLTPFLLND
-199 AHGVSQRLRYSNAGS
+199 AHGVSQRLRFSNSGS
-214 YNLNK
+214 YSLNK
-219 SMSAID
+219 SMSAVD
-225 LVRTK
+225 LERTK
-230 AFPEN
+230 AFPDN

-248 SGNLVRSVTP
+248 SGSLVRSVTP
-258 TPSNLTVNQHH
+258 TASNLTVNQHH
-269 SFVKLPDN
+269 SFVKLPDD
-277 NYAKRKFDPRSG
+277 NYNKRKFDPRSG

-308 RYIVRHRLN
+308 RFIVRHRLN

-323 EISEPVEPII
+323 EMSEPVEPII

-359 ESAGYKDAFRIE
+359 ESAGYKNAFRIE
-371 VLPENADPMDV
+371 VLPEDADPMDV

-431 GLVDNPNTIENKS
+431 GLVDNPNDIQNKS
-444 LIKKVSLDRIRQL
+444 LIKKTSLDRIRQL

-472 ISSANNRSSVMD
+472 ISSANDRSSVMD

-490 ELLDGNISINNAYS
+490 DLVDGKISIADAYA

-510 DKVSVKYAYMDFSNS
+510 DKVSVEYAYSDFPKTKN
-525 ENEDVELNKI
+525 ENNELDKI
-535 IEDAVDNG
+535 INEAQKNG

-558 NPYSHLWDNGELPYI
+558 NPFSHLWDNGELPYK

-586 KNLDMDN
+586 KNIDLDN
-593 IEDGESYDRIED
+593 LIDGEPYDRIED

-627 VDYLYY
+627 VDYLYF
-633 VKNKNNDKV
+633 VKNNNNDKV
-642 KFVDSKLQNES
+642 KFVDSKLQRKS
-653 LESLLNVL
+653 LESLLSVL
-661 KPNNLVLPENLIE
+661 KPKNLVLPNNLFD

-693 TGVTFDYINA
+693 TGVTFDYINT
-703 SSSIINHTLTFLLNP
+703 SSSLINRTLTFLLNP
-718 ERLNRI
+718 ERINRI
-724 NQQNMFGENILKL
+724 NQQNIFGDDILTL
-737 DNYLLRISKSIFN
+737 ENYLAEISKSIFDN
-750 IKKMNMYEDSINKNT
+750 KKLNTYEESVNKNT
-765 ASLYLDHLFMAFNNN
+765 SSLYLDHLFMAFNNSR
-780 KTNDLSKSVILSSI
+780 TNDLSKSIILASI
-794 MNTMNKLST
+794 MDTMNNLST
-803 NMNDYNSFLL
+803 NPNNYNRFLI
-813 NKIQG
+813 NKIDG
-818 FIDNPSKYKSVNKTK
+818 FLSNPDQYKPIEKTK

>member
-1 MRIYSQDYQEFF
+1 
-13 LLIQRQRYP
+13 
-22 LNVSIRFLTPLIFSL
+22 
-37 ENMSQINYMN
+37 
-47 SKKKIIF
+47 
-54 LKNIAMKKILLSFI
+54 MKKLLLSII
-68 LISSFSFSQVSN
+68 LVSSFSFSQETD
-80 YQGFMDFSYN
+80 YKGFMNFSYN
-90 DDSGKIFLEIDNL
+90 DDSGKIILEIKNL
-103 DSEFLYINS
+103 DSEFMYINS

-121 LGLDRGQLGNSRIVY
+121 LGLDRGQLGNSRVVY

-150 LKYISNSS
+150 LRYVSNSS
-158 NELENKAVEEAFA
+158 NYLENKAVEEAFA
-171 RSVLFGFEIIEK
+171 RSVLFGFDIIEK
-183 SENSYK
+183 SNDSYK
-189 VDLTPFLISD
+189 IDITSFLISD
-199 AHGVSQRLRYSNAGS
+199 AHGVTQRLKYSNSGS
-214 YNLNK
+214 YTLNK

-225 LVRTK
+225 LDRTK
-230 AFPEN
+230 AFPKN

-258 TPSNLTVNQHH
+258 TASNLTVNQHH
-269 SFVKLPDN
+269 SFVELPDN
-277 NYAKRKFDPRSG
+277 NYKKRKFDPRSG
-289 SNPFIVYDYSTP
+289 SNPFIVFDYSTP

-308 RYIVRHRLN
+308 RFIVRHRLN
-317 KKNPND
+317 KKYPKQ
-323 EISEPVEPII
+323 EISEPVDPIV

-371 VLPENADPMDV
+371 VLPEDADPMDV

-431 GLVDNPNTIENKS
+431 GLIDNPNDIENKA
-444 LIKKVSLDRIRQL
+444 LIKKTSLDRIRQL

-490 ELLDGNISINNAYS
+490 DIIDGDINIDNAYS
-504 ENIGDW
+504 KNIGDW
-510 DKVSVKYAYMDFSNS
+510 DKVTVRYAYTDFQ
-525 ENEDVELNKI
+525 ENENEEIKLNQI
-535 IEDAVDNG
+535 IEEAVNKG

-558 NPYSHLWDNGELPYI
+558 NPFSHLWDNGEFPYK

-586 KNLDMDN
+586 KNIDLEN
-593 IEDGESYDRIED
+593 LIDGEPYDRIED

-615 YQIEAA
+615 YQIEST

-627 VDYLYY
+627 VDYLYF
-633 VKNKNNDKV
+633 VKNLNNDKV
-642 KFVDSKLQNES
+642 KFVNSKLQKES

-661 KPNNLVLPENLIE
+661 NPKNLVLPDNLIE

-682 NPRTRENFVSN
+682 NPRTRENFESN

-703 SSSIINHTLTFLLNP
+703 SSSVINHTLTFLINP
-718 ERLNRI
+718 ERINRI
-724 NQQNMFGENILKL
+724 HQQNMFGENILKL
-737 DNYLLRISKSIFN
+737 EDYLTIISNSIFSN
-750 IKKMNMYEDSINKNT
+750 KKMSLYESSINNNT
-765 ASLYLDHLFMAFNNN
+765 SSLFLDHLFLAFNNS
-780 KTNDLSKSVILSSI
+780 KTNDLSKSLILSSI
-794 MNTMNKLST
+794 VNTKETLSS
-803 NMNDYNSFLL
+803 NLNNYNAFLV
-813 NKIQG
+813 NKING
-818 FIDNPSKYKSVNKTK
+818 FLDNPDKYKPIEKTK

>member
-1 MRIYSQDYQEFF
+1 
-13 LLIQRQRYP
+13 
-22 LNVSIRFLTPLIFSL
+22 
-37 ENMSQINYMN
+37 
-47 SKKKIIF
+47 
-54 LKNIAMKKILLSFI
+54 MKKFLLSFI
-68 LISSFSFSQVSN
+68 LISNFSFSQETD

-103 DSEFLYINS
+103 DNEFLYINS

-150 LKYISNSS
+150 LRYISNSS

-171 RSVLFGFEIIEK
+171 RSVLFGFEIVEK
-183 SENSYK
+183 STDSYK
-189 VDLTPFLISD
+189 IDLTPFLLND
-199 AHGVSQRLRYSNAGS
+199 AHGVSQRLRFSNSGS
-214 YNLNK
+214 YSLNK
-219 SMSAID
+219 SMSAVD
-225 LVRTK
+225 LERTM
-230 AFPEN
+230 AFPNN

-248 SGNLVRSVTP
+248 SGSLVRSVTP
-258 TPSNLTVNQHH
+258 TASNLTVNQHH
-269 SFVKLPDN
+269 SFVKLPDD
-277 NYAKRKFDPRSG
+277 NYNKRKFDPRSG

-308 RYIVRHRLN
+308 RFIVRHRLN

-323 EISEPVEPII
+323 EMSEPVEPII

-359 ESAGYKDAFRIE
+359 ESAGYKNAFRIE
-371 VLPENADPMDV
+371 VLPEDADPMDV

-431 GLVDNPNTIENKS
+431 GLVDNPNDIQNKS
-444 LIKKVSLDRIRQL
+444 LIKKTSLDRIRQL

-472 ISSANNRSSVMD
+472 ISSANDRSSVMD

-490 ELLDGNISINNAYS
+490 DLVDGKISIADAYA

-510 DKVSVKYAYMDFSNS
+510 DKVSVEYAYSDFPKTKN
-525 ENEDVELNKI
+525 ENNELDKI
-535 IEDAVDNG
+535 INEAQKNG

-558 NPYSHLWDNGELPYI
+558 NPFSHLWDNGELPYK

-586 KNLDMDN
+586 KNIDLDN
-593 IEDGESYDRIED
+593 LIDGEPYDRIED

-627 VDYLYY
+627 VDYLYF
-633 VKNKNNDKV
+633 VKNNNNDKV
-642 KFVDSKLQNES
+642 KFVDSKLQRKS
-653 LESLLNVL
+653 LESLLSVL
-661 KPNNLVLPENLIE
+661 KPKNLVLPNNLFD

-693 TGVTFDYINA
+693 TGVTFDYINT
-703 SSSIINHTLTFLLNP
+703 SSSLINHTLTFLLNP
-718 ERLNRI
+718 ERINRI
-724 NQQNMFGENILKL
+724 NQQNIFGDNILTL
-737 DNYLLRISKSIFN
+737 ENYLAEISKSIFDN
-750 IKKMNMYEDSINKNT
+750 KKLNTYEESVNKNT
-765 ASLYLDHLFMAFNNN
+765 SSLYLDHLFMAFNNSR
-780 KTNDLSKSVILSSI
+780 TNDLSKSIILASI
-794 MNTMNKLST
+794 MDTMNNLST
-803 NMNDYNSFLL
+803 NPNNYNRFLI
-813 NKIQG
+813 NKIDG
-818 FIDNPSKYKSVNKTK
+818 FLNNPDQYKPIEKTK

>member
-1 MRIYSQDYQEFF
+1 
-13 LLIQRQRYP
+13 
-22 LNVSIRFLTPLIFSL
+22 
-37 ENMSQINYMN
+37 MN
-47 SKKKIIF
+47 
-54 LKNIAMKKILLSFI
+54 
-68 LISSFSFSQVSN
+68 
-80 YQGFMDFSYN
+80 FSYN
-90 DDSGKIFLEIDNL
+90 NDSGKIILEIDEL
-103 DSEFLYINS
+103 DSEFMYINS

-136 FTKRGNKI
+136 FTRRGNKI

-150 LKYISNSS
+150 LRYVSNSS
-158 NELENKAVEEAFA
+158 NYLENKAVKEAFA
-171 RSVLFGFEIIEK
+171 RSVLFGFDIIEK
-183 SENSYK
+183 TKDSYK
-189 VDLTPFLISD
+189 IDITSFLIRD
-199 AHGVSQRLRYSNAGS
+199 AHGVSQRLRYSNSGS
-214 YNLNK
+214 YTLNK

-225 LVRTK
+225 LDRTK
-230 AFPEN
+230 AFPKN

-258 TPSNLTVNQHH
+258 TASNLTVNQHH
-269 SFVKLPDN
+269 SFVELPDN
-277 NYAKRKFDPRSG
+277 NYKKRKFDPRSG

-301 IDEKLEQ
+301 IDDKLEQ
-308 RYIVRHRLN
+308 RFIVRHRLN
-317 KKNPND
+317 KKYPKQ
-323 EISEPVEPII
+323 EISEPVEPIV
-333 YYIDNGTPEPVKT
+333 YYIDNGTPEPVKS

-371 VLPENADPMDV
+371 VLPEDADPMDV

-431 GLVDNPNTIENKS
+431 GLIDNPNDIENKS
-444 LIKKVSLDRIRQL
+444 LIKKTSLDRIRQL

-490 ELLDGNISINNAYS
+490 DIVNGEINIDNAYS
-504 ENIGDW
+504 KNIGDW
-510 DKVSVKYAYMDFSNS
+510 DKVSVRYAYTDFQEN
-525 ENEDVELNKI
+525 ENEDVKLNDI
-535 IEDAVDNG
+535 IEEAVNKG

-558 NPYSHLWDNGELPYI
+558 NPFSHLWDNGEFPYK
-573 ELNKLLKVRDLAL
+573 ELDKLLKVRDLAL
-586 KNLDMDN
+586 KNIDLDN
-593 IEDGESYDRIED
+593 LVDGEPYDRIED

-615 YQIEAA
+615 YQIESA

-627 VDYLYY
+627 VDYLYF

-642 KFVDSKLQNES
+642 KFVDSKLQKES
-653 LESLLNVL
+653 LKSLLNVL
-661 KPNNLVLPENLIE
+661 NPKNLVLPTNLIQ

-682 NPRTRENFVSN
+682 NPRTRENFESN

-703 SSSIINHTLTFLLNP
+703 SSSIINHTLTFLMNP
-718 ERLNRI
+718 ERINRI
-724 NQQNMFGENILKL
+724 YQQNMFGENILML
-737 DNYLLRISKSIFN
+737 DDYLTIISNSIFSN
-750 IKKMNMYEDSINKNT
+750 KRMSPYESSINKNT
-765 ASLYLDHLFMAFNNN
+765 SSLFLDHLFLTYNNSN
-780 KTNDLSKSVILSSI
+780 TNDLSKSVILSSI
-794 MNTMNKLST
+794 MNTKEKLSS
-803 NMNDYNSFLL
+803 NLNDYNRFLV
-813 NKIQG
+813 NKING
-818 FIDNPSKYKSVNKTK
+818 FIDNPDKYIPVEKTK

>member
-1 MRIYSQDYQEFF
+1 
-13 LLIQRQRYP
+13 
-22 LNVSIRFLTPLIFSL
+22 
-37 ENMSQINYMN
+37 
-47 SKKKIIF
+47 
-54 LKNIAMKKILLSFI
+54 MKKLLLSII
-68 LISSFSFSQVSN
+68 LVSSFSFSQETD
-80 YQGFMDFSYN
+80 YEGFMNFSYN
-90 DDSGKIFLEIDNL
+90 DDSGKIILEIKNL
-103 DSEFLYINS
+103 DSEFMYINS

-121 LGLDRGQLGNSRIVY
+121 LGLDRGQLGNSRVVY

-150 LKYISNSS
+150 LRYVSNSS
-158 NELENKAVEEAFA
+158 NYLENKAVEEAFA
-171 RSVLFGFEIIEK
+171 RSVLFGFDIIEK
-183 SENSYK
+183 SNDSYK
-189 VDLTPFLISD
+189 IDITSFLISD
-199 AHGVSQRLRYSNAGS
+199 AHGVTQRLKYSNSGS
-214 YNLNK
+214 YTLNK

-225 LVRTK
+225 LDRTK
-230 AFPEN
+230 AFPKN
-235 IEFDVLLTFTGNP
+235 IEFDVLLTFTGIP

-258 TPSNLTVNQHH
+258 TASNLTVNQHH
-269 SFVKLPDN
+269 SFVELPDN
-277 NYAKRKFDPRSG
+277 NYKKRKFDPRSG

-308 RYIVRHRLN
+308 RFIVRHRLN
-317 KKNPND
+317 KKFPKQ
-323 EISEPVEPII
+323 EISEPVDPIV

-371 VLPENADPMDV
+371 VLPEDADPMDV

-431 GLVDNPNTIENKS
+431 GLIDNPNDIENKA
-444 LIKKVSLDRIRQL
+444 LIKETSLDRIRQL

-490 ELLDGNISINNAYS
+490 DIIDGDINIDNAYS
-504 ENIGDW
+504 KNIGDW
-510 DKVSVKYAYMDFSNS
+510 DKVTVRYAYTDFQ
-525 ENEDVELNKI
+525 ENENEEIKLNQI
-535 IEDAVDNG
+535 IEEAVNKG

-558 NPYSHLWDNGELPYI
+558 NPFSHLWDNGEFPYK

-586 KNLDMDN
+586 KNIDLEN
-593 IEDGESYDRIED
+593 LIDGEPYDRIED

-615 YQIEAA
+615 YQIEST

-627 VDYLYY
+627 VDYLYF
-633 VKNKNNDKV
+633 VKNLNNDKV
-642 KFVDSKLQNES
+642 KFVNSKLQKES

-661 KPNNLVLPENLIE
+661 NPKNLVLPDNLIE

-682 NPRTRENFVSN
+682 NPRTRENFESN

-703 SSSIINHTLTFLLNP
+703 SSSVINHTLTFLINP
-718 ERLNRI
+718 ERINRI
-724 NQQNMFGENILKL
+724 YQQNMFGENILKL
-737 DNYLLRISKSIFN
+737 EDYLTIISNSIFSN
-750 IKKMNMYEDSINKNT
+750 KKMSLYESSINNNT
-765 ASLYLDHLFMAFNNN
+765 SSLFLDHLFLAFNNS
-780 KTNDLSKSVILSSI
+780 KTNDLSKSLILSSI
-794 MNTMNKLST
+794 VNTKETLSS
-803 NMNDYNSFLL
+803 NLNNYNAFLV
-813 NKIQG
+813 NKING
-818 FIDNPSKYKSVNKTK
+818 FLDNPDKYKPIEKTK

>member
-1 MRIYSQDYQEFF
+1 
-13 LLIQRQRYP
+13 
-22 LNVSIRFLTPLIFSL
+22 
-37 ENMSQINYMN
+37 
-47 SKKKIIF
+47 
-54 LKNIAMKKILLSFI
+54 MKKLLLSII
-68 LISSFSFSQVSN
+68 LVSSFSFSQETD
-80 YQGFMDFSYN
+80 YEGFMNFSYN
-90 DDSGKIFLEIDNL
+90 NDSGKIILEINKL
-103 DSEFLYINS
+103 DSEFMYINS

-121 LGLDRGQLGNSRIVY
+121 LGLDRGQLGDSRVVY

-150 LKYISNSS
+150 LRYVSNSS
-158 NELENKAVEEAFA
+158 NYLENKSVKEAFA
-171 RSVLFGFEIIEK
+171 RSVLFGFDIVEK
-183 SENSYK
+183 TKDSYK
-189 VDLTPFLISD
+189 IDITSFLIRD
-199 AHGVSQRLRYSNAGS
+199 AHGVSQRLRYSNSGS
-214 YNLNK
+214 YTLNK

-225 LVRTK
+225 LDRTK
-230 AFPEN
+230 AFPKN

-258 TPSNLTVNQHH
+258 TASNLTVNQHH

-277 NYAKRKFDPRSG
+277 NYKKRKFDPRSG

-301 IDEKLEQ
+301 IDDKLEQ
-308 RYIVRHRLN
+308 RFIVRHRLN
-317 KKNPND
+317 KKYPKQ
-323 EISEPVEPII
+323 EISEPVEPIV
-333 YYIDNGTPEPVKT
+333 YYIDNGTPEPVKS

-371 VLPENADPMDV
+371 VLPEDADPMDV

-397 SYGAS
+397 SYGAN

-431 GLVDNPNTIENKS
+431 GLIDNPNDIENKS
-444 LIKKVSLDRIRQL
+444 LIKKTSLDRIRQL

-490 ELLDGNISINNAYS
+490 DIVNGDINIDNAYS
-504 ENIGDW
+504 KNIGDW
-510 DKVSVKYAYMDFSNS
+510 DKVSVRYAYTDFQEN
-525 ENEDVELNKI
+525 ENEDVKLNDI
-535 IEDAVDNG
+535 IEEAVNKG

-558 NPYSHLWDNGELPYI
+558 NPFSHLWDNGEFPYK
-573 ELNKLLKVRDLAL
+573 ELDKLLKVRDLAL
-586 KNLDMDN
+586 KNIDLDN
-593 IEDGESYDRIED
+593 LVDGEPYDRIED

-615 YQIEAA
+615 YQIESA

-627 VDYLYY
+627 VDYLYF

-642 KFVDSKLQNES
+642 KFVDSKLQKES
-653 LESLLNVL
+653 LKSLLNVL
-661 KPNNLVLPENLIE
+661 NPKNLVLPNNLIQ

-682 NPRTRENFVSN
+682 NPRTRENFESN

-718 ERLNRI
+718 ERINRI
-724 NQQNMFGENILKL
+724 YQQNMFGEKILML
-737 DNYLLRISKSIFN
+737 DDYLTTISNSIFSN
-750 IKKMNMYEDSINKNT
+750 NRMSPYESSINKNT
-765 ASLYLDHLFMAFNNN
+765 SSLFLDHLFLTFNNSN
-780 KTNDLSKSVILSSI
+780 TNDLSKSVILSSI
-794 MNTMNKLST
+794 INTKEKLSS
-803 NMNDYNSFLL
+803 NLNDYNSFLV
-813 NKIQG
+813 NKING
-818 FIDNPSKYKSVNKTK
+818 FIDNPDKYIPVEKTK

>member
-1 MRIYSQDYQEFF
+1 
-13 LLIQRQRYP
+13 
-22 LNVSIRFLTPLIFSL
+22 
-37 ENMSQINYMN
+37 
-47 SKKKIIF
+47 
-54 LKNIAMKKILLSFI
+54 MKKLLLSII
-68 LISSFSFSQVSN
+68 LVSSFSFSQETD
-80 YQGFMDFSYN
+80 YEGFMNFSYN
-90 DDSGKIFLEIDNL
+90 NDSGKIILEIKNL
-103 DSEFLYINS
+103 DSEFMYINS

-121 LGLDRGQLGNSRIVY
+121 LGLDRGQLGNSRVVY

-150 LKYISNSS
+150 LRYVSNSS
-158 NELENKAVEEAFA
+158 NYLENKAVEEAFA
-171 RSVLFGFEIIEK
+171 RSVLFGFDIIEK
-183 SENSYK
+183 SNDSYK
-189 VDLTPFLISD
+189 IDITSFLISD
-199 AHGVSQRLRYSNAGS
+199 AHGVSQRLKYSNSGS
-214 YNLNK
+214 YTLNK

-225 LVRTK
+225 LDRTK
-230 AFPEN
+230 AFPKN

-258 TPSNLTVNQHH
+258 TASNLTVNQHH
-269 SFVKLPDN
+269 SFVELPDN
-277 NYAKRKFDPRSG
+277 NYKKRKFDPRSG

-308 RYIVRHRLN
+308 RFIVRHRLS
-317 KKNPND
+317 KKYPKQ
-323 EISEPVEPII
+323 EISEPVDPIV

-371 VLPENADPMDV
+371 VLPEDADPMDV

-431 GLVDNPNTIENKS
+431 GLIDNPNDIENKA
-444 LIKKVSLDRIRQL
+444 LIKKTSLDRIRQL

-490 ELLDGNISINNAYS
+490 DIIDGDINIDNAYS
-504 ENIGDW
+504 KNIGDW
-510 DKVSVKYAYMDFSNS
+510 DKVTVRYAYTDFQ
-525 ENEDVELNKI
+525 ENENEEIKLNQI
-535 IEDAVDNG
+535 IEEAVNKG

-558 NPYSHLWDNGELPYI
+558 NPFSHLWDNGEFPYK
-573 ELNKLLKVRDLAL
+573 ELNKLLEVRDLAL
-586 KNLDMDN
+586 KNIDLEN
-593 IEDGESYDRIED
+593 LIDGEPYDRIED

-615 YQIEAA
+615 YQIEST

-627 VDYLYY
+627 VDYLYF
-633 VKNKNNDKV
+633 VKNLNNDKV
-642 KFVDSKLQNES
+642 KFVNSKLQKES

-661 KPNNLVLPENLIE
+661 NPKNLVLPDNLIE

-682 NPRTRENFVSN
+682 NPRTRENFESN

-703 SSSIINHTLTFLLNP
+703 SSSVINHTLTFLINP
-718 ERLNRI
+718 ERINRI
-724 NQQNMFGENILKL
+724 YQQNMFGENILKL
-737 DNYLLRISKSIFN
+737 EDYLTIISNSIFSN
-750 IKKMNMYEDSINKNT
+750 KKMSLYETSINNNT
-765 ASLYLDHLFMAFNNN
+765 SSLFLDHLFLAFNNS
-780 KTNDLSKSVILSSI
+780 KTNDLSKSLILSSI
-794 MNTMNKLST
+794 LNTKETLSS
-803 NMNDYNSFLL
+803 NLNDYNAFLV
-813 NKIQG
+813 NKING
-818 FIDNPSKYKSVNKTK
+818 FLNNPDKYKPIEKTK

-838 PIGNF
+838 PIGDF

>member
-1 MRIYSQDYQEFF
+1 
-13 LLIQRQRYP
+13 
-22 LNVSIRFLTPLIFSL
+22 
-37 ENMSQINYMN
+37 MN
-47 SKKKIIF
+47 
-54 LKNIAMKKILLSFI
+54 
-68 LISSFSFSQVSN
+68 
-80 YQGFMDFSYN
+80 FSYN
-90 DDSGKIFLEIDNL
+90 DDSGKIILEIKNL
-103 DSEFLYINS
+103 DSEFMYINS

-121 LGLDRGQLGNSRIVY
+121 LGLDRGQLGNSRVVY

-150 LKYISNSS
+150 LRYVSNSS
-158 NELENKAVEEAFA
+158 NYLENKAVEEAFA
-171 RSVLFGFEIIEK
+171 RSVLFGFDIIEK
-183 SENSYK
+183 SNDSYK
-189 VDLTPFLISD
+189 IDITSFLISD
-199 AHGVSQRLRYSNAGS
+199 AHGVSQRLKYSNSGS
-214 YNLNK
+214 YTLNK

-225 LVRTK
+225 LDRTK
-230 AFPEN
+230 AFPKN

-248 SGNLVRSVTP
+248 LGNLVRSVTP
-258 TPSNLTVNQHH
+258 TASNLTVNQHH
-269 SFVKLPDN
+269 SFVELPDN
-277 NYAKRKFDPRSG
+277 NYKKRKFDPRSG

-301 IDEKLEQ
+301 IDDKLEQ
-308 RYIVRHRLN
+308 RFIVRHRLN
-317 KKNPND
+317 KKYPKQ
-323 EISEPVEPII
+323 EISEPVEPIV
-333 YYIDNGTPEPVKT
+333 YYIDNGTPEPVKS

-371 VLPENADPMDV
+371 VLPEDADPMDV

-431 GLVDNPNTIENKS
+431 GLIDNPNDIENKS
-444 LIKKVSLDRIRQL
+444 LIKKTSLDRIRQL

-490 ELLDGNISINNAYS
+490 DIVNGNINIDNAYS
-504 ENIGDW
+504 KNIGDW
-510 DKVSVKYAYMDFSNS
+510 DKVSVRYAYTDFQEN
-525 ENEDVELNKI
+525 ENEDVKLNDI
-535 IEDAVDNG
+535 IEEAVNKG

-558 NPYSHLWDNGELPYI
+558 NPFSHLWDNGEFPYK
-573 ELNKLLKVRDLAL
+573 ELDKLLKVRDLAL
-586 KNLDMDN
+586 KNIDLDN
-593 IEDGESYDRIED
+593 LVDGEPYDRIED

-615 YQIEAA
+615 YQIESA

-627 VDYLYY
+627 VDYLYF

-642 KFVDSKLQNES
+642 KFVDSKLQKES
-653 LESLLNVL
+653 LKSLLNVL
-661 KPNNLVLPENLIE
+661 NPKNLVLPTNLIQ

-682 NPRTRENFVSN
+682 NPRTRENFESN

-703 SSSIINHTLTFLLNP
+703 SSSIINHTLTFLMNP
-718 ERLNRI
+718 ERINRI
-724 NQQNMFGENILKL
+724 YQQNMFGENILML
-737 DNYLLRISKSIFN
+737 DDYLTIISNSIFSN
-750 IKKMNMYEDSINKNT
+750 KRMSPYESSINKNT
-765 ASLYLDHLFMAFNNN
+765 SSLFLDHLFLTFNNSN
-780 KTNDLSKSVILSSI
+780 TNDLSKSVILSSI
-794 MNTMNKLST
+794 MNTKEKLSS
-803 NMNDYNSFLL
+803 NLNDYNRFLV
-813 NKIQG
+813 NKING
-818 FIDNPSKYKSVNKTK
+818 FIDNPDKYIPVEKTK

>member
-1 MRIYSQDYQEFF
+1 
-13 LLIQRQRYP
+13 
-22 LNVSIRFLTPLIFSL
+22 
-37 ENMSQINYMN
+37 
-47 SKKKIIF
+47 
-54 LKNIAMKKILLSFI
+54 MKKFLLSFI
-68 LISSFSFSQVSN
+68 LISNFSFSQETD

-90 DDSGKIFLEIDNL
+90 DDSGKIILEIDNL
-103 DSEFLYINS
+103 DNEFLYINS

-150 LKYISNSS
+150 LRYISNSS

-171 RSVLFGFEIIEK
+171 RSVLFGFEIVEK
-183 SENSYK
+183 STDSYK
-189 VDLTPFLISD
+189 IDLTPFLLND
-199 AHGVSQRLRYSNAGS
+199 AHGVSQRLRFSNSGS
-214 YNLNK
+214 YSLNK
-219 SMSAID
+219 SMSAVD
-225 LVRTK
+225 LERTK
-230 AFPEN
+230 AFPNN

-248 SGNLVRSVTP
+248 SGSLVRSVTP
-258 TPSNLTVNQHH
+258 TASNLTVNQHH
-269 SFVKLPDN
+269 SFVKLPDD
-277 NYAKRKFDPRSG
+277 NYNKRKFDPRSG

-308 RYIVRHRLN
+308 RFIVRHRLN

-323 EISEPVEPII
+323 EMSEPVEPII

-359 ESAGYKDAFRIE
+359 ESAGYKNAFRIE
-371 VLPENADPMDV
+371 VLPEDADPMDV

-431 GLVDNPNTIENKS
+431 GLVDNPNDIQNKS
-444 LIKKVSLDRIRQL
+444 LIKKTSLDRIRQL

-472 ISSANNRSSVMD
+472 ISSANDRSSVMD

-490 ELLDGNISINNAYS
+490 DLVDGEISIADAYS

-510 DKVSVKYAYMDFSNS
+510 DKVSVEYAYRDFPNTKN
-525 ENEDVELNKI
+525 ENNELDKI
-535 IEDAVDNG
+535 INEAQKNS

-558 NPYSHLWDNGELPYI
+558 NPFSHLWDNGELPYK

-586 KNLDMDN
+586 KNIDLDN
-593 IEDGESYDRIED
+593 LVDGEPYDRIED

-627 VDYLYY
+627 VDYLYF
-633 VKNKNNDKV
+633 VKNNNNDKV
-642 KFVDSKLQNES
+642 KFVDSKLQRKS
-653 LESLLNVL
+653 LESLLSVL
-661 KPNNLVLPENLIE
+661 KPKNLVLPNNLID

-693 TGVTFDYINA
+693 TGVAFDYINT
-703 SSSIINHTLTFLLNP
+703 SSSLINHTLTFLLNP
-718 ERLNRI
+718 ERINRI
-724 NQQNMFGENILKL
+724 NQQNIFGDNILTL
-737 DNYLLRISKSIFN
+737 ENYLAEISKSIFDN
-750 IKKMNMYEDSINKNT
+750 KKLNTYEESVNKNT
-765 ASLYLDHLFMAFNNN
+765 SSLYLDHLFMAFNNSR
-780 KTNDLSKSVILSSI
+780 TNDLSKSIILASI
-794 MNTMNKLST
+794 MDTMNNLST
-803 NMNDYNSFLL
+803 NPNNYNRFLI
-813 NKIQG
+813 NKIDG
-818 FIDNPSKYKSVNKTK
+818 FLNNPDQYKPIEKTK

>member
-1 MRIYSQDYQEFF
+1 
-13 LLIQRQRYP
+13 
-22 LNVSIRFLTPLIFSL
+22 
-37 ENMSQINYMN
+37 
-47 SKKKIIF
+47 
-54 LKNIAMKKILLSFI
+54 MKKLLLSII
-68 LISSFSFSQVSN
+68 LVSSFSFSQETD
-80 YQGFMDFSYN
+80 YEGFMNFSYN
-90 DDSGKIFLEIDNL
+90 DDSGKIILEIKNL
-103 DSEFLYINS
+103 DSEFMYINS

-121 LGLDRGQLGNSRIVY
+121 LGLDRGQLGNSRVVY

-150 LKYISNSS
+150 LRYVSNSS
-158 NELENKAVEEAFA
+158 NYLENKAVEEAFA
-171 RSVLFGFEIIEK
+171 RSVLFGFDIIEK
-183 SENSYK
+183 SNDSYK
-189 VDLTPFLISD
+189 IDITSFLISD
-199 AHGVSQRLRYSNAGS
+199 AHGVSQRLKYSNSGS
-214 YNLNK
+214 YTLNK

-225 LVRTK
+225 LDRTK
-230 AFPEN
+230 AFPKN
-235 IEFDVLLTFTGNP
+235 IEFDVLLTFTGIP

-258 TPSNLTVNQHH
+258 TASNLTVNQHH
-269 SFVKLPDN
+269 SFVELPDN
-277 NYAKRKFDPRSG
+277 NYKKRKFDPRSG

-308 RYIVRHRLN
+308 RFIVRHRLN
-317 KKNPND
+317 KKFPKQ
-323 EISEPVEPII
+323 EISEPVDPIV

-371 VLPENADPMDV
+371 VLPEDADPMDV

-431 GLVDNPNTIENKS
+431 GLIDNPNDIENKA
-444 LIKKVSLDRIRQL
+444 LIKETSLDRIRQL

-490 ELLDGNISINNAYS
+490 DIIDGDINIDNAYS
-504 ENIGDW
+504 KNIGDW
-510 DKVSVKYAYMDFSNS
+510 DKVTVRYAYTDFQ
-525 ENEDVELNKI
+525 ENENEEIKLNQI
-535 IEDAVDNG
+535 IEEAVNKG

-558 NPYSHLWDNGELPYI
+558 NPFSHLWDNGEFPYK

-586 KNLDMDN
+586 KNIDLEN
-593 IEDGESYDRIED
+593 LIDGEPYDRIED

-615 YQIEAA
+615 YQIEST

-627 VDYLYY
+627 VDYLYF
-633 VKNKNNDKV
+633 VKNLNNDKV
-642 KFVDSKLQNES
+642 KFVNSKLQKES

-661 KPNNLVLPENLIE
+661 NPKNLVLPDNLIE

-682 NPRTRENFVSN
+682 NPRTRENFESN

-703 SSSIINHTLTFLLNP
+703 SSSVINHTLTFLINP
-718 ERLNRI
+718 ERINRI
-724 NQQNMFGENILKL
+724 YQQNMFGENILKL
-737 DNYLLRISKSIFN
+737 EDYLTIISNSIFSN
-750 IKKMNMYEDSINKNT
+750 KKMSLYESSINNNT
-765 ASLYLDHLFMAFNNN
+765 SSLFLDHLFLAFNNS
-780 KTNDLSKSVILSSI
+780 KTNDLSKSLILSSI
-794 MNTMNKLST
+794 VNTKETLSS
-803 NMNDYNSFLL
+803 NLNNYNAFLV
-813 NKIQG
+813 NKING
-818 FIDNPSKYKSVNKTK
+818 FLDNPDKYKPIEKTK

>member
-1 MRIYSQDYQEFF
+1 
-13 LLIQRQRYP
+13 
-22 LNVSIRFLTPLIFSL
+22 
-37 ENMSQINYMN
+37 
-47 SKKKIIF
+47 
-54 LKNIAMKKILLSFI
+54 MKKLLLSII
-68 LISSFSFSQVSN
+68 LVSSFSFSQETD
-80 YQGFMDFSYN
+80 YEGFMNFSYN
-90 DDSGKIFLEIDNL
+90 DDSGKIILEIKNL
-103 DSEFLYINS
+103 DSEFMYINS

-121 LGLDRGQLGNSRIVY
+121 LGLDRGQLGNSRVVY

-150 LKYISNSS
+150 LRYVSNSS
-158 NELENKAVEEAFA
+158 NYLENKAVEEAFA
-171 RSVLFGFEIIEK
+171 RSVLFGFDIIEK
-183 SENSYK
+183 SNDSYK
-189 VDLTPFLISD
+189 IDITSFLISD
-199 AHGVSQRLRYSNAGS
+199 AHGVSQRLKYSNSGS
-214 YNLNK
+214 YTLNK

-225 LVRTK
+225 LDRTK
-230 AFPEN
+230 AFPKN

-258 TPSNLTVNQHH
+258 TASNLTVNQHH
-269 SFVKLPDN
+269 SFVELPDN
-277 NYAKRKFDPRSG
+277 NYKKRKFDPRSG

-308 RYIVRHRLN
+308 RFIVRHRLN
-317 KKNPND
+317 KKYPKQ
-323 EISEPVEPII
+323 EISEPLDPIV

-371 VLPENADPMDV
+371 VLPEDADPMDV

-431 GLVDNPNTIENKS
+431 GLIDNPNDIENKA
-444 LIKKVSLDRIRQL
+444 LIKETSLDRIRQL

-490 ELLDGNISINNAYS
+490 DIIDGDINIDNAYS
-504 ENIGDW
+504 KNIGDW
-510 DKVSVKYAYMDFSNS
+510 DKVTVKYAYTDFQ
-525 ENEDVELNKI
+525 ENENEEIKLNQI
-535 IEDAVDNG
+535 IEEAVNKG

-558 NPYSHLWDNGELPYI
+558 NPFSHLWDNGEFPYK
-573 ELNKLLKVRDLAL
+573 ELNKLLEVRDLAL
-586 KNLDMDN
+586 KNIDLEN
-593 IEDGESYDRIED
+593 LIDGEPYDRIED

-615 YQIEAA
+615 YQIEST

-627 VDYLYY
+627 VDYLYF
-633 VKNKNNDKV
+633 VKNLNNDKV
-642 KFVDSKLQNES
+642 KFVNSKLQKES

-661 KPNNLVLPENLIE
+661 NPKNLVLPDNLIE

-682 NPRTRENFVSN
+682 NPRTRENFESN

-703 SSSIINHTLTFLLNP
+703 SSSVINHTLTFLINP
-718 ERLNRI
+718 ERINRI
-724 NQQNMFGENILKL
+724 YQQNMFGENILKL
-737 DNYLLRISKSIFN
+737 EDYLSIISNSIFSN
-750 IKKMNMYEDSINKNT
+750 KKMSLYESSINNNT
-765 ASLYLDHLFMAFNNN
+765 SSLFLDHLFLAFNNS
-780 KTNDLSKSVILSSI
+780 KTNDLSKSLILSSI
-794 MNTMNKLST
+794 VNTKEKLSSDL
-803 NMNDYNSFLL
+803 NNYNAFLV
-813 NKIQG
+813 NKING
-818 FIDNPSKYKSVNKTK
+818 FLDNPDKYKPIEKTK

>member
-1 MRIYSQDYQEFF
+1 
-13 LLIQRQRYP
+13 
-22 LNVSIRFLTPLIFSL
+22 
-37 ENMSQINYMN
+37 
-47 SKKKIIF
+47 
-54 LKNIAMKKILLSFI
+54 MKKLLLSII
-68 LISSFSFSQVSN
+68 LVSSFSFSQETD
-80 YQGFMDFSYN
+80 YEGFMNFSYN
-90 DDSGKIFLEIDNL
+90 NDSGKIILEINKL
-103 DSEFLYINS
+103 DSEFMYINS

-136 FTKRGNKI
+136 FTRRGNKI

-150 LKYISNSS
+150 LRYVSNSS
-158 NELENKAVEEAFA
+158 NYLENKAVKEAFA
-171 RSVLFGFEIIEK
+171 RSVLFGFDIIEK
-183 SENSYK
+183 TKDSYK
-189 VDLTPFLISD
+189 IDITSFLIRD
-199 AHGVSQRLRYSNAGS
+199 AHGVSQRLRYSNSGS
-214 YNLNK
+214 YTLNK

-225 LVRTK
+225 LDRTK
-230 AFPEN
+230 AFPKN

-258 TPSNLTVNQHH
+258 TASNLTVNQHH
-269 SFVKLPDN
+269 SFVELPDN
-277 NYAKRKFDPRSG
+277 NYKKRKFDPRSG

-301 IDEKLEQ
+301 IDDKLEQ
-308 RYIVRHRLN
+308 RFIVRHRLN
-317 KKNPND
+317 KKYPKQ
-323 EISEPVEPII
+323 EISEPVEPIV
-333 YYIDNGTPEPVKT
+333 YYIDNGTPEPVKS

-371 VLPENADPMDV
+371 VLPEDADPMDV

-431 GLVDNPNTIENKS
+431 GLIDNPNDIKNKS
-444 LIKKVSLDRIRQL
+444 LIKKTSLDRIRQL

-490 ELLDGNISINNAYS
+490 DIVNGDINIDNAYS
-504 ENIGDW
+504 KNIGDW
-510 DKVSVKYAYMDFSNS
+510 DKVSVRYAYTDFQEN
-525 ENEDVELNKI
+525 ENEDVKLNDI
-535 IEDAVDNG
+535 IEEAVNKG

-558 NPYSHLWDNGELPYI
+558 NPFSHLWDNGEFPYK

-586 KNLDMDN
+586 KNIDLDN
-593 IEDGESYDRIED
+593 LVDGEPYDRIED

-615 YQIEAA
+615 YQIESA

-627 VDYLYY
+627 VDYLYF

-642 KFVDSKLQNES
+642 KFVDSKLQKES
-653 LESLLNVL
+653 LKSLLNVL
-661 KPNNLVLPENLIE
+661 NPKNLVLPNNLIQ

-682 NPRTRENFVSN
+682 NPRTRENFESN

-718 ERLNRI
+718 QRINRI
-724 NQQNMFGENILKL
+724 YQQNMFGEKILML
-737 DNYLLRISKSIFN
+737 DDYLTIISNSIFSN
-750 IKKMNMYEDSINKNT
+750 NRMSPYESSINKNT
-765 ASLYLDHLFMAFNNN
+765 SSLFLDHLFLTFNNSN
-780 KTNDLSKSVILSSI
+780 TNDLSKSVILSSI
-794 MNTMNKLST
+794 INTNEKLSS
-803 NMNDYNSFLL
+803 NLNDYNSFLV
-813 NKIQG
+813 NKING
-818 FIDNPSKYKSVNKTK
+818 FIDNPDKYIPVEKTK

>member
-1 MRIYSQDYQEFF
+1 
-13 LLIQRQRYP
+13 
-22 LNVSIRFLTPLIFSL
+22 
-37 ENMSQINYMN
+37 
-47 SKKKIIF
+47 
-54 LKNIAMKKILLSFI
+54 MKKLLLSII
-68 LISSFSFSQVSN
+68 LVSSFSFSQETD
-80 YQGFMDFSYN
+80 YEGFMNFSYN
-90 DDSGKIFLEIDNL
+90 NDSGKIILEIKNL
-103 DSEFLYINS
+103 DSEFMYINS

-121 LGLDRGQLGNSRIVY
+121 LGLDRGQLGNSRVVY

-150 LKYISNSS
+150 LRYVSNSS
-158 NELENKAVEEAFA
+158 NYLENKAVEEAFA
-171 RSVLFGFEIIEK
+171 RSVLFGFDIIEK
-183 SENSYK
+183 SNDSYK
-189 VDLTPFLISD
+189 IDITSFLISD
-199 AHGVSQRLRYSNAGS
+199 AHGVSQRLKYSNSGS
-214 YNLNK
+214 YTLNK

-225 LVRTK
+225 LDRTK
-230 AFPEN
+230 AFPKN

-248 SGNLVRSVTP
+248 LGNLVRSVTP
-258 TPSNLTVNQHH
+258 TASNLTVNQHH
-269 SFVKLPDN
+269 SFVELPDN
-277 NYAKRKFDPRSG
+277 NYKKRKFDPRSG

-308 RYIVRHRLN
+308 RFIVRHRLS
-317 KKNPND
+317 KKYPKQ
-323 EISEPVEPII
+323 EISEPVDPIV

-371 VLPENADPMDV
+371 VLPEDADPMDV

-416 SLGSLRVRQDYMILS
+416 SLGSLRVRQDYMIIS
-431 GLVDNPNTIENKS
+431 GLIDNPNDIENKA
-444 LIKKVSLDRIRQL
+444 LIKKTSLDRIRQL

-490 ELLDGNISINNAYS
+490 DIIDGDINIDNAYS
-504 ENIGDW
+504 KNIGDW
-510 DKVSVKYAYMDFSNS
+510 DKVTVRYAYTDFQEN
-525 ENEDVELNKI
+525 ENEDIKLNQI
-535 IEDAVDNG
+535 IEDAVNKG

-558 NPYSHLWDNGELPYI
+558 NPFSHLWDNGEFPYK

-586 KNLDMDN
+586 RNIDLENLV
-593 IEDGESYDRIED
+593 DGEPYDRIED

-615 YQIEAA
+615 YQIEST

-627 VDYLYY
+627 VDYLYF
-633 VKNKNNDKV
+633 VKNLNNDKV
-642 KFVDSKLQNES
+642 KFVNSKLQKES

-661 KPNNLVLPENLIE
+661 NPKNLVLPDNLIE

-682 NPRTRENFVSN
+682 NPRTRENFESN

-703 SSSIINHTLTFLLNP
+703 SSSVINHTLTFLINP
-718 ERLNRI
+718 ERINRI
-724 NQQNMFGENILKL
+724 YQQNMFGENILKL
-737 DNYLLRISKSIFN
+737 EDYLTIISNSIFSN
-750 IKKMNMYEDSINKNT
+750 KKMSLYEASINNNT
-765 ASLYLDHLFMAFNNN
+765 SSLFLDHLFLAFNNS
-780 KTNDLSKSVILSSI
+780 KTNDLSKSLILSSI
-794 MNTMNKLST
+794 LNTKETLSS
-803 NMNDYNSFLL
+803 NLNDYNAFLV
-813 NKIQG
+813 NKING
-818 FIDNPSKYKSVNKTK
+818 FLNNPDKYKPIEKTK

-838 PIGNF
+838 PIGDF

>member
-1 MRIYSQDYQEFF
+1 
-13 LLIQRQRYP
+13 
-22 LNVSIRFLTPLIFSL
+22 
-37 ENMSQINYMN
+37 
-47 SKKKIIF
+47 
-54 LKNIAMKKILLSFI
+54 MKKLLLSII
-68 LISSFSFSQVSN
+68 LVSSFSFSQETD
-80 YQGFMDFSYN
+80 YEGFMNFSYN
-90 DDSGKIFLEIDNL
+90 DDSGKIILEIKNL
-103 DSEFLYINS
+103 DSEFMYINS

-121 LGLDRGQLGNSRIVY
+121 LGLDRGQLGNSRVVY

-150 LKYISNSS
+150 LRYVSNSS
-158 NELENKAVEEAFA
+158 NYLENKAVEEAFA
-171 RSVLFGFEIIEK
+171 RSVLFGFDIIEK
-183 SENSYK
+183 SNDSYK
-189 VDLTPFLISD
+189 IDITSFLISD
-199 AHGVSQRLRYSNAGS
+199 AHGVSQRLKYSNSGS
-214 YNLNK
+214 YTLNK

-225 LVRTK
+225 LDRTK
-230 AFPEN
+230 AFPKN

-258 TPSNLTVNQHH
+258 TASNLTVNQHH
-269 SFVKLPDN
+269 SFVELPDN
-277 NYAKRKFDPRSG
+277 NYKKRKFDPRSG

-308 RYIVRHRLN
+308 RFIVRHRLN
-317 KKNPND
+317 KKYPKQ
-323 EISEPVEPII
+323 EISEPVDPIV

-371 VLPENADPMDV
+371 VLPEDADPMDV

-431 GLVDNPNTIENKS
+431 GLIDNPNDIENKA
-444 LIKKVSLDRIRQL
+444 LIKETSLDRIRQL

-490 ELLDGNISINNAYS
+490 DIIDGDINIDNAYS
-504 ENIGDW
+504 KNIGDW
-510 DKVSVKYAYMDFSNS
+510 DKVTVRYAYTDFQ
-525 ENEDVELNKI
+525 ENENEEIKLNQI
-535 IEDAVDNG
+535 IEEAVNKG

-558 NPYSHLWDNGELPYI
+558 NPFSHLWDNGEFPYK

-586 KNLDMDN
+586 KNIDLEN
-593 IEDGESYDRIED
+593 LIDGEPYDRIED

-615 YQIEAA
+615 YQIEST

-627 VDYLYY
+627 VDYLYF
-633 VKNKNNDKV
+633 VKNLNNDKV
-642 KFVDSKLQNES
+642 KFVNSKLQKES

-661 KPNNLVLPENLIE
+661 NPKNLVLPDNLIE

-682 NPRTRENFVSN
+682 NPRTRENFESN

-703 SSSIINHTLTFLLNP
+703 SSSVINHTLTFLINP
-718 ERLNRI
+718 ERINRI
-724 NQQNMFGENILKL
+724 YQQNMFGENILKL
-737 DNYLLRISKSIFN
+737 EDYLSIISNSIFSN
-750 IKKMNMYEDSINKNT
+750 KKMSLYESSINNNT
-765 ASLYLDHLFMAFNNN
+765 SSLFLDHLFLAFNNS
-780 KTNDLSKSVILSSI
+780 KTNDLSKSLILSSI
-794 MNTMNKLST
+794 LNTKEKLSSDL
-803 NMNDYNSFLL
+803 NNYNAFLV
-813 NKIQG
+813 NKING
-818 FIDNPSKYKSVNKTK
+818 FLDNPDKYKPIEKTK

>member
-1 MRIYSQDYQEFF
+1 
-13 LLIQRQRYP
+13 
-22 LNVSIRFLTPLIFSL
+22 
-37 ENMSQINYMN
+37 
-47 SKKKIIF
+47 
-54 LKNIAMKKILLSFI
+54 MKKFLLSFI
-68 LISSFSFSQVSN
+68 LISNFSFSQETD

-103 DSEFLYINS
+103 DNEFLYINS

-150 LKYISNSS
+150 LRYISNSS

-171 RSVLFGFEIIEK
+171 RSVLFGFDIVEK
-183 SENSYK
+183 STDSYK
-189 VDLTPFLISD
+189 IDLTPFLLND
-199 AHGVSQRLRYSNAGS
+199 AHGVSQRLRFSNSGS
-214 YNLNK
+214 YSLNK
-219 SMSAID
+219 SMSAVD
-225 LVRTK
+225 LERTK
-230 AFPEN
+230 AFPDN

-248 SGNLVRSVTP
+248 SGSLVRSVTP
-258 TPSNLTVNQHH
+258 TASNLTVNQHH
-269 SFVKLPDN
+269 SFVKLPDD
-277 NYAKRKFDPRSG
+277 NYNKRKFDPRSG

-308 RYIVRHRLN
+308 RFIVRHRLN

-323 EISEPVEPII
+323 EMSEPVEPII

-359 ESAGYKDAFRIE
+359 ESAGYKNAFRIE
-371 VLPENADPMDV
+371 VLPEDADPMDV

-431 GLVDNPNTIENKS
+431 GLVDNPNDIQNKS
-444 LIKKVSLDRIRQL
+444 LIKKTSLDRIRQL

-472 ISSANNRSSVMD
+472 ISSANDRSSVMD

-490 ELLDGNISINNAYS
+490 DLVDGKISIADAYA

-510 DKVSVKYAYMDFSNS
+510 DKVSVEYAYSDFPKTKN
-525 ENEDVELNKI
+525 ENNELDKI
-535 IEDAVDNG
+535 INEAQKNG

-558 NPYSHLWDNGELPYI
+558 NPFSHLWDNGELPYK

-586 KNLDMDN
+586 KNIDLDN
-593 IEDGESYDRIED
+593 LIDGEPYDRIED

-627 VDYLYY
+627 VDYLYF
-633 VKNKNNDKV
+633 VKNNNNDKV
-642 KFVDSKLQNES
+642 KFVDSKLQRKS
-653 LESLLNVL
+653 LESLLSVL
-661 KPNNLVLPENLIE
+661 KPKNLVLPNNLFD

-693 TGVTFDYINA
+693 TGVTFDYINT
-703 SSSIINHTLTFLLNP
+703 SSSLINHTLTFLLNP
-718 ERLNRI
+718 ERMNRI
-724 NQQNMFGENILKL
+724 NQQNIFGDDILTL
-737 DNYLLRISKSIFN
+737 ENYLAEISKSIFDN
-750 IKKMNMYEDSINKNT
+750 KKLNTYEESVNKNT
-765 ASLYLDHLFMAFNNN
+765 SSLYLDHLFMAFNNSR
-780 KTNDLSKSVILSSI
+780 TNDLSKSIILASI
-794 MNTMNKLST
+794 MDTMNNLST
-803 NMNDYNSFLL
+803 NPNNYNRFLI
-813 NKIQG
+813 NKIDG
-818 FIDNPSKYKSVNKTK
+818 FLSNPDQYKPIEKTK

>member
-1 MRIYSQDYQEFF
+1 
-13 LLIQRQRYP
+13 
-22 LNVSIRFLTPLIFSL
+22 
-37 ENMSQINYMN
+37 MN
-47 SKKKIIF
+47 
-54 LKNIAMKKILLSFI
+54 
-68 LISSFSFSQVSN
+68 
-80 YQGFMDFSYN
+80 FSYN
-90 DDSGKIFLEIDNL
+90 NDSGKIILEINKL
-103 DSEFLYINS
+103 DSEFMYINS

-136 FTKRGNKI
+136 FTRRGNKI

-150 LKYISNSS
+150 LRYVSNSS
-158 NELENKAVEEAFA
+158 NYLENKAVKEAFA
-171 RSVLFGFEIIEK
+171 RSVLFGFDIIK
-183 SENSYK
+183 KKKDSYII
-189 VDLTPFLISD
+189 DITSFLIRD
-199 AHGVSQRLRYSNAGS
+199 AHGVSQRLRYSNSGS
-214 YNLNK
+214 YTLNK

-225 LVRTK
+225 LDRTK
-230 AFPEN
+230 AFPKN

-258 TPSNLTVNQHH
+258 TASNLTVNQHH
-269 SFVKLPDN
+269 SFVELPDN
-277 NYAKRKFDPRSG
+277 NYKKRKFDPRSG

-301 IDEKLEQ
+301 IDDKLEQ
-308 RYIVRHRLN
+308 RFIVRHRLN
-317 KKNPND
+317 KKYPKQ
-323 EISEPVEPII
+323 EISEPVEPIV
-333 YYIDNGTPEPVKT
+333 YYIDNGTPEPVKS

-371 VLPENADPMDV
+371 VLPEDADPMDV

-431 GLVDNPNTIENKS
+431 GLIDNPNDIKNKS
-444 LIKKVSLDRIRQL
+444 LIKKTSLDRIRQL

-490 ELLDGNISINNAYS
+490 DIVNGNINIDNAYS
-504 ENIGDW
+504 KNIGDW
-510 DKVSVKYAYMDFSNS
+510 DKVSVRYAYTDFQEN
-525 ENEDVELNKI
+525 ENEDVKLNDI
-535 IEDAVDNG
+535 IEEAVNKG

-558 NPYSHLWDNGELPYI
+558 NPFSHLWDNGEFPYK

-586 KNLDMDN
+586 KNIDLDN
-593 IEDGESYDRIED
+593 LVDGEPYDRIED

-615 YQIEAA
+615 YQIESA

-627 VDYLYY
+627 VDYLYF

-642 KFVDSKLQNES
+642 KFVDSKLQKES
-653 LESLLNVL
+653 LKSLLNVL
-661 KPNNLVLPENLIE
+661 NPKNLVLPNNLIQ

-682 NPRTRENFVSN
+682 NPRTRENFESN

-718 ERLNRI
+718 QRINRI
-724 NQQNMFGENILKL
+724 YQQNMFGEKILML
-737 DNYLLRISKSIFN
+737 DDYLTIISNSIFSN
-750 IKKMNMYEDSINKNT
+750 NRMSPYESSINKNT
-765 ASLYLDHLFMAFNNN
+765 SSLFLDHLFLTFNNSN
-780 KTNDLSKSVILSSI
+780 TNDLSKSVILSSI
-794 MNTMNKLST
+794 INTNEKLSS
-803 NMNDYNSFLL
+803 NLNDYNSFLV
-813 NKIQG
+813 NKING
-818 FIDNPSKYKSVNKTK
+818 FIDNPDKYIPVEKTK

>member
-1 MRIYSQDYQEFF
+1 
-13 LLIQRQRYP
+13 
-22 LNVSIRFLTPLIFSL
+22 
-37 ENMSQINYMN
+37 
-47 SKKKIIF
+47 
-54 LKNIAMKKILLSFI
+54 MKKFLLSFI
-68 LISSFSFSQVSN
+68 LISNFSFSQETDF
-80 YQGFMDFSYN
+80 QGFMNFSYS
-90 DDSGKIFLEIDNL
+90 DDSGKIILEIDKL
-103 DSEFLYINS
+103 DDEFLYINS

-150 LKYISNSS
+150 LRYISNSS

-171 RSVLFGFEIIEK
+171 RSVLFGFEIVEK
-183 SENSYK
+183 SAESFK
-189 VDLTPFLISD
+189 IDLTPFLLND
-199 AHGVSQRLRYSNAGS
+199 AHGVSQRLRYSNSGS
-214 YNLNK
+214 YSLDK

-225 LVRTK
+225 LQRTK

-235 IEFDVLLTFTGNP
+235 IEFDVLLTFKGNP

-258 TPSNLTVNQHH
+258 TATNLTVNQHH

-277 NYAKRKFDPRSG
+277 NYNKRKFDPRSG

-308 RYIVRHRLN
+308 RFIVRHRLN

-323 EISEPVEPII
+323 EIGEPVEPII

-359 ESAGYKDAFRIE
+359 ESAGYKNAFRIE
-371 VLPENADPMDV
+371 VLPEDADPMDV

-431 GLVDNPNTIENKS
+431 GLVDNPNNIQNKS
-444 LIKKVSLDRIRQL
+444 LIKKTSLDRIRQL

-490 ELLDGNISINNAYS
+490 DLVDGEISIADAYS

-510 DKVSVKYAYMDFSNS
+510 DKVSVQYAYRDFPNTKN
-525 ENEDVELNKI
+525 ENNELDKI
-535 IEDAVDNG
+535 INEAQKNG

-558 NPYSHLWDNGELPYI
+558 KAFSHLWDNGELPYK

-586 KNLDMDN
+586 KNIDLDN
-593 IEDGESYDRIED
+593 LVEGEPYDRIED

-627 VDYLYY
+627 VDYLYF
-633 VKNKNNDKV
+633 VKNNDNDKI
-642 KFVDSKLQNES
+642 KFVDSKLQRKS
-653 LESLLNVL
+653 LESLLSVL
-661 KPNNLVLPENLIE
+661 KPKNLVLPNNLID

-693 TGVTFDYINA
+693 TGVTFDYINT
-703 SSSIINHTLTFLLNP
+703 SSSLINHTLTFLLNS
-718 ERLNRI
+718 ERINRI
-724 NQQNMFGENILKL
+724 NQQNIFGDDILTL
-737 DNYLLRISKSIFN
+737 ENYLAEISKSIFDN
-750 IKKMNMYEDSINKNT
+750 KKLNTYEESVNKNT
-765 ASLYLDHLFMAFNNN
+765 SSLYLDHLFMSFNNSR
-780 KTNDLSKSVILSSI
+780 TNDLSKSIILASI
-794 MNTMNKLST
+794 MDTMNNLS
-803 NMNDYNSFLL
+803 NNLNNYNRFLI
-813 NKIQG
+813 NKIDG
-818 FIDNPSKYKSVNKTK
+818 FLSNPDQYKPIEKTK